1 MRHHHPHSAR
11 PVRKLLSCALA
22 SCLLLGAAPAFAQST
37 AATIR
42 GQVTVD
48 SAPAAQAQ
56 VTATNLATGL
66 TRSVQVNNGG
76 YSVGGLPP
84 GSYRIDVTA
93 NGQTSSQNVT
103 VQVGQTATLNLGVGG
118 EQATAEGGN
127 ATTLDAVQ
135 VKAPPVL
142 VETRTSENATY
153 ISNVQIQN
161 LPRATR
167 NFLELADTVPN
178 VQFVRE
184 ANGTTKVRSGATSAE
199 GTNVYIDGVSQKNYV
214 LTGGVSGQDSSR
226 GNPFPQSAIG
236 EYKVITSNYKAEFD
250 QVSGAAIVA
259 SSKSGTNDF
268 HGSFFWD
275 TSNDGW
281 REESPLEKKAG
292 VRDDF
297 EETQYGA
304 TFSGPILKDKAHFF
318 IAYEAKEY
326 TTPNVVIPGSIYSDR
341 IDQLPTQLQPLV
353 ATYSTPFKEDLYF
366 GKIDWTIGDNNLFE
380 LTGKYRKEDEL
391 NDVGRTSTYEHGSI
405 NGQEEKRANLRWQ
418 YSGANFLNEANLS
431 YESAFWNQA
440 PLNNGSGYVLSY
452 APVRGIEDEVLS
464 AGAGGSFQRKGQKG
478 WTFQDDLTLNS
489 LEWHGAHTVKMGVK
503 FKSIDLD
510 STQFNPANPQYY
522 YNILTDVETPYRVRF
537 GAPLTEGGGSV
548 VSKNK
553 QYGIYLQD
561 DWEVNEH
568 WTLNLGVRYDYE
580 ETPAFLDF
588 VTPSDVVGALQNWPN
603 LQNANYNIN
612 NFISTGNNR
621 KAFKNAWQPRLG
633 ASYDLFGD
641 QAHVIYGGAGRA
653 YDRNI
658 FDYLAL
664 EQLNNSFKSYSY
676 YFTSA
681 NNPACLGDPCTA
693 WNPSFATQEG
703 LDALAATSAGGGKS
717 YSYDFTS
724 ANNPACLG
732 DPCTAWNPSFATQEG
747 LDALAATSAGG
758 GGREIY
764 LIDNNIKTPYSDQFS
779 IGMRNMVPLWGQD
792 WFTDVT
798 LSRIESHDG
807 FAFVRGNRL
816 PDGSFFQPG
825 TTSGAPTDGPD
836 GYSAIVLGTN
846 GVETRNNQLALQ
858 IEKPFDEESGWGLT
872 VAYTY
877 SDAKENRQ
885 FGEHYALDRERVED
899 YGWREAGGIAKNRL
913 VVTGIYELPYEVKLS
928 GKLSLA
934 SQTARYGQ
942 NCLAGND
949 QCDIIQFKPDGT
961 LGYKEFS
968 IAANKEWDT
977 GAGVKFNVRAD
988 ILNVFNWVNYAN
1000 FNGDTGT
1007 LSDLNTAYGTPTG
1020 VLASPMRTFRLAF
1033 GLNW

>member
-11 PVRKLLSCALA
+11 PARKLLSCALA

-48 SAPAAQAQ
+48 AAPAAQAQ

-66 TRSVQVNNGG
+66 TRAVQVSNGG

-118 EQATAEGGN
+118 EPATAAGGN

-178 VQFVRE
+178 VQFTRD
-184 ANGTTKVRSGATSAE
+184 ANGTTKVRTGATSAE

-275 TSNDGW
+275 TSNDSW

-341 IDQLPTQLQPLV
+341 VDQLPAQLQPLV
-353 ATYSTPFKEDLYF
+353 VTSSTPFKEDLYF
-366 GKIDWTIGDNNLFE
+366 GKIDWTIGENNLFE

-418 YSGANFLNEANLS
+418 YSGANSLNEANLS

-440 PLNNGSGYVLSY
+440 PINNGNGYILSY
-452 APVRGIEDEVLS
+452 APVRGNETDILA
-464 AGAGGSFQRKGQKG
+464 AGAGSSFQRKGQKG

-537 GAPLTEGGGSV
+537 GAPLVEGGGSV

-580 ETPAFLDF
+580 QTPAFLDF
-588 VTPSDVVGALQNWPN
+588 VTPSDVASALQNWPN
-603 LQNANYNIN
+603 LRNANYNIN
-612 NFISTGNNR
+612 DFISTGNNR

-693 WNPSFATQEG
+693 WNPAYNSQDG
-703 LDALAATSAGGGKS
+703 LNTLT
-717 YSYDFTS
+717 
-724 ANNPACLG
+724 ANS
-732 DPCTAWNPSFATQEG
+732 T
-747 LDALAATSAGG
+747 GG
-758 GGREIY
+758 GGREVY
-764 LIDNNIKTPYSDQFS
+764 LIDNHLKTPYSDQFS

-825 TTSGAPTDGPD
+825 TTSGVPTDGPN

-858 IEKPFDEESGWGLT
+858 VEKPFDEESGWGLT

-885 FGEHYALDRERVED
+885 FGEHYALDRERIQD
-899 YGWREAGGIAKNRL
+899 YGWREAGGIPKNRL
-913 VVTGIYELPYEVKLS
+913 VVTGIYELPYEIKLS

-949 QCDIIQFKPDGT
+949 QCEIIQFKPDGT

-977 GAGVKFNVRAD
+977 GGGVKFNVRAD
-988 ILNVFNWVNYAN
+988 ILNVFNWVNYAT

-1007 LSDLNTAYGTPTG
+1007 LQDLNTAYGTPTG

>member
-11 PVRKLLSCALA
+11 PARKLLSCALA

-48 SAPAAQAQ
+48 AAPAAQAQ

-66 TRSVQVNNGG
+66 TRTVQVSNGG

-118 EQATAEGGN
+118 EPATAAGGN

-178 VQFVRE
+178 VQFTRD

-275 TSNDGW
+275 TSNDSW

-341 IDQLPTQLQPLV
+341 VDQLPAQLQPLV
-353 ATYSTPFKEDLYF
+353 VTSSTPFKEDLYF
-366 GKIDWTIGDNNLFE
+366 GKIDWTIGENNLFE

-440 PLNNGSGYVLSY
+440 PINNGNGYILSY
-452 APVRGIEDEVLS
+452 APVRGNETDILA
-464 AGAGGSFQRKGQKG
+464 AGAGSSFQRKGQKG
-478 WTFQDDLTLNS
+478 WTFQNDLTLNS

-522 YNILTDVETPYRVRF
+522 YNILTDVQTPYRVRF
-537 GAPLTEGGGSV
+537 GAPLVEGGGSV

-580 ETPAFLDF
+580 QTPAFLDF
-588 VTPSDVVGALQNWPN
+588 VTPSDVASALQNWPN
-603 LQNANYNIN
+603 LRNANYNIN
-612 NFISTGNNR
+612 DFISTGNNR

-693 WNPSFATQEG
+693 WNPAYNSQDG
-703 LDALAATSAGGGKS
+703 LNTLT
-717 YSYDFTS
+717 
-724 ANNPACLG
+724 ANS
-732 DPCTAWNPSFATQEG
+732 T
-747 LDALAATSAGG
+747 GG
-758 GGREIY
+758 GGREVY
-764 LIDNNIKTPYSDQFS
+764 LIDNNLKTPYSDQFS

-825 TTSGAPTDGPD
+825 TTSGVPTDGPN

-858 IEKPFDEESGWGLT
+858 VEKPFDEESGWGLT

-885 FGEHYALDRERVED
+885 FGEHYALDRERIQD
-899 YGWREAGGIAKNRL
+899 YGWREAGGIPKNRL
-913 VVTGIYELPYEVKLS
+913 VVTGIYELPYEIKLS

-949 QCDIIQFKPDGT
+949 QCEIIQFKPDGT

-977 GAGVKFNVRAD
+977 GGGVKFNVRAD
-988 ILNVFNWVNYAN
+988 ILNVFNWVNYAT

-1007 LSDLNTAYGTPTG
+1007 LQDLNTAYGTPTG

>member
-11 PVRKLLSCALA
+11 PARKLLSCALA

-48 SAPAAQAQ
+48 AAPAAQAQ

-66 TRSVQVNNGG
+66 TRTVQVSNGG

-118 EQATAEGGN
+118 EPATAAGGN

-178 VQFVRE
+178 VQFTRE
-184 ANGTTKVRSGATSAE
+184 ANGTTKVRTGATSAE

-275 TSNDGW
+275 TSNDSW

-341 IDQLPTQLQPLV
+341 VDQLPAQLQPLV
-353 ATYSTPFKEDLYF
+353 VTSSTPFKEDLYF
-366 GKIDWTIGDNNLFE
+366 GKIDWTIGENNLFE

-440 PLNNGSGYVLSY
+440 PINNGNGYILSY
-452 APVRGIEDEVLS
+452 APVRGNETDILA
-464 AGAGGSFQRKGQKG
+464 AGAGSSFQRKGQKG

-537 GAPLTEGGGSV
+537 GAPLVEGGGSV

-561 DWEVNEH
+561 DWEVNKH

-588 VTPSDVVGALQNWPN
+588 VTPSDVASALQNWPN
-603 LQNANYNIN
+603 LRNANYNIN
-612 NFISTGNNR
+612 DFISTGNNR

-681 NNPACLGDPCTA
+681 NNPTCLGDPCTA
-693 WNPSFATQEG
+693 WNPAYNSQDG
-703 LDALAATSAGGGKS
+703 LNTLT
-717 YSYDFTS
+717 
-724 ANNPACLG
+724 ANS
-732 DPCTAWNPSFATQEG
+732 T
-747 LDALAATSAGG
+747 GG
-758 GGREIY
+758 GGREVY
-764 LIDNNIKTPYSDQFS
+764 LIDNNLKTPYSDQFS

-825 TTSGAPTDGPD
+825 TTSGVPTDGPN

-858 IEKPFDEESGWGLT
+858 VEKPFDEESGWGLT

-885 FGEHYALDRERVED
+885 FGEHYALDRERIQD
-899 YGWREAGGIAKNRL
+899 YGWREAGGIPKNRL
-913 VVTGIYELPYEVKLS
+913 VVTGIYELPYEIKLS

-949 QCDIIQFKPDGT
+949 QCEIIQFKPDGT

-977 GAGVKFNVRAD
+977 GGGVKFNVRAD
-988 ILNVFNWVNYAN
+988 ILNVFNWVNYAT

-1007 LSDLNTAYGTPTG
+1007 LQDLNTAYGTPTG

>member
-1 MRHHHPHSAR
+1 MRHDHPHFASPA
-11 PVRKLLSCALA
+11 RKLLSCALA
-22 SCLLLGAAPAFAQST
+22 SCLVLSAAPVFAQST

-48 SAPAAQAQ
+48 SAPAAQAR

-66 TRSVQVNNGG
+66 TRTVQVSNGG

-84 GSYRIDVTA
+84 GAYRIDVTA
-93 NGQTSSQNVT
+93 DGQTSSQNVT

-118 EQATAEGGN
+118 TPATADGGK

-167 NFLELADTVPN
+167 NFLEVADTVPN
-178 VQFVRE
+178 VQFTRE
-184 ANGTTKVRSGATSAE
+184 ANGTTKVRSGVTSAE

-281 REESPLEKKAG
+281 REESPLEKTAG

-297 EETQYGA
+297 KETQYGA
-304 TFSGPILKDKAHFF
+304 TFSGPILKDQAHFF

-341 IDQLPTQLQPLV
+341 VDQLPAQLQPLV
-353 ATYSTPFKEDLYF
+353 VTSSTPFKEDLYF
-366 GKIDWTIGDNNLFE
+366 GKIDWTIGENSLFE

-391 NDVGRTSTYEHGSI
+391 NDVGGTSTYEHGSI

-452 APVRGIEDEVLS
+452 APVPGIDDEVLS
-464 AGAGGSFQRKGQKG
+464 AGAGSSFQRKGQKG
-478 WTFQDDLTLNS
+478 STLQDDLTLNS
-489 LEWHGAHTVKMGVK
+489 LDWHGAHTIKMGVK

-510 STQFNPANPQYY
+510 STQFNPANPQYH
-522 YNILTDVETPYRVRF
+522 YNILTDFDTPFRVRF
-537 GAPLTEGGGSV
+537 GAPLVEGGGSV
-548 VSKNK
+548 MSKNK

-568 WTLNLGVRYDYE
+568 WTLNLGARYDYE

-588 VTPSDVVGALQNWPN
+588 VTPSDIAGALQNWTN
-603 LQNANYNIN
+603 LRNANYDIN

-664 EQLNNSFKSYSY
+664 EQLNSSFNSYSY

-681 NNPACLGDPCTA
+681 NNPNCLGDPCTA
-693 WNPSFATQEG
+693 WNPAYNTQEG
-703 LDALAATSAGGGKS
+703 LDALAATSS
-717 YSYDFTS
+717 
-724 ANNPACLG
+724 
-732 DPCTAWNPSFATQEG
+732 
-747 LDALAATSAGG
+747 GG

-764 LIDNNIKTPYSDQFS
+764 LIDNNNKTPYSDQFS

-816 PDGSFFQPG
+816 PDGSFFEPG
-825 TTSGAPTDGPD
+825 TTSGSPTDGPD
-836 GYSAIVLGTN
+836 GYSAIVLGIN

-858 IEKPFDEESGWGLT
+858 VEKPYDEESGWGLT

-885 FGEHYALDRERVED
+885 FGEHYALDRERIED
-899 YGWREAGGIAKNRL
+899 YGWREAGGIPKNRL
-913 VVTGIYELPYEVKLS
+913 VVTGIYELPYAIKLS

-942 NCLAGND
+942 NCLAGD
-949 QCDIIQFKPDGT
+949 RQCEIIQFKPDGT

-968 IAANKEWDT
+968 IAASKEWDT
-977 GAGVKFNVRAD
+977 GGGVKFNVRAD
-988 ILNVFNWVNYAN
+988 ILNVFNWVNYAE
-1000 FNGDTGT
+1000 FNGETGT
-1007 LSDLNTAYGTPTG
+1007 LGNLNTAYGTPTG

>member
-1 MRHHHPHSAR
+1 MRHHHSHTAR
-11 PVRKLLSCALA
+11 PARKLLSCALA

-48 SAPAAQAQ
+48 AAPAAQAQ

-66 TRSVQVNNGG
+66 TRTVQASNGG

-118 EQATAEGGN
+118 EPATAAGGN

-178 VQFVRE
+178 VQFTRD

-304 TFSGPILKDKAHFF
+304 TFSGPILQDKAHFF

-341 IDQLPTQLQPLV
+341 IDQLPAQLQPLV

-366 GKIDWTIGDNNLFE
+366 GKIDWTIGENNLFE

-391 NDVGRTSTYEHGSI
+391 NDVGRTSTYEHGSV

-440 PLNNGSGYVLSY
+440 PLNDGTGYVLSY
-452 APVRGIEDEVLS
+452 VPVRGIEDEVLS
-464 AGAGGSFQRKGQKG
+464 AGAGSSFQRKGQKG

-522 YNILTDVETPYRVRF
+522 YNILTDVQTPYRVRF
-537 GAPLTEGGGSV
+537 GAPLVEGGGSV

-588 VTPSDVVGALQNWPN
+588 VTPTEVAGALQNWPN

-621 KAFKNAWQPRLG
+621 KAFKDAWQPRLG

-681 NNPACLGDPCTA
+681 NNGACLGDPCTA
-693 WNPSFATQEG
+693 WNPAYSTQ
-703 LDALAATSAGGGKS
+703 
-717 YSYDFTS
+717 
-724 ANNPACLG
+724 
-732 DPCTAWNPSFATQEG
+732 QG

-764 LIDNNIKTPYSDQFS
+764 LIDNSIKTPYSDQFS

-807 FAFVRGNRL
+807 FAFLRGNRL

-825 TTSGAPTDGPD
+825 TTSGVPTDGPD

-858 IEKPFDEESGWGLT
+858 IEKPFDEDSGWGLT

-885 FGEHYALDRERVED
+885 FGEHYALDRERIQD
-899 YGWREAGGIAKNRL
+899 YGWREAGGIPKNRL
-913 VVTGIYELPYEVKLS
+913 VVTGIYELPYEIKLS

-968 IAANKEWDT
+968 IAANKQWDT

-1007 LSDLNTAYGTPTG
+1007 LADLNTAYGTPTG

-1033 GLNW
+1033 GLDW

>member
-11 PVRKLLSCALA
+11 PARKLLSCALA

-48 SAPAAQAQ
+48 AAPAAQAQ

-66 TRSVQVNNGG
+66 TRTVQVSNGG

-84 GSYRIDVTA
+84 GSYRIDVAA

-118 EQATAEGGN
+118 EPATAAGGN

-178 VQFVRE
+178 VQFTRE
-184 ANGTTKVRSGATSAE
+184 ANGTTKVRTGATSAE

-275 TSNDGW
+275 TSNDSW

-341 IDQLPTQLQPLV
+341 VDQLPAQLQPLV
-353 ATYSTPFKEDLYF
+353 VTSSTPFKEDLYF
-366 GKIDWTIGDNNLFE
+366 GKIDWTIGENNLFE

-440 PLNNGSGYVLSY
+440 PINNGNGYILSY
-452 APVRGIEDEVLS
+452 APVRGNETDILA
-464 AGAGGSFQRKGQKG
+464 AGAGSSFQRKGQKG

-503 FKSIDLD
+503 LKSIDLD

-522 YNILTDVETPYRVRF
+522 YNILTDVQTPYRVRF
-537 GAPLTEGGGSV
+537 GAPLVEGGGSV

-588 VTPSDVVGALQNWPN
+588 VTPSDVASALQNWPN
-603 LQNANYNIN
+603 LRNANYNIN
-612 NFISTGNNR
+612 DFISTGNNR
-621 KAFKNAWQPRLG
+621 KAFNNAWQPRLG

-681 NNPACLGDPCTA
+681 NNPTCLGDPCTA
-693 WNPSFATQEG
+693 WNPAYNSQDG
-703 LDALAATSAGGGKS
+703 LNTLT
-717 YSYDFTS
+717 
-724 ANNPACLG
+724 ANS
-732 DPCTAWNPSFATQEG
+732 T
-747 LDALAATSAGG
+747 GG
-758 GGREIY
+758 GGREVY
-764 LIDNNIKTPYSDQFS
+764 LIDNNLKTPYSDQFS

-825 TTSGAPTDGPD
+825 TTSGVPTDGPN
-836 GYSAIVLGTN
+836 GYSAIVLGSN

-858 IEKPFDEESGWGLT
+858 VEKPFDEESGWGLT

-885 FGEHYALDRERVED
+885 FGEHYALDRERIQD
-899 YGWREAGGIAKNRL
+899 YGWREAGGIPKNRL
-913 VVTGIYELPYEVKLS
+913 VVTGIYELPYEIKLS

-949 QCDIIQFKPDGT
+949 QCQIIQFKPDGT

-977 GAGVKFNVRAD
+977 GGGVKFNVRAD
-988 ILNVFNWVNYAN
+988 ILNVFNWVNYAT

-1007 LSDLNTAYGTPTG
+1007 LQDLNTAYGTPTG

>member
-11 PVRKLLSCALA
+11 PARKLLSCALA

-48 SAPAAQAQ
+48 AAPAAQAQ

-66 TRSVQVNNGG
+66 TRTVQVSNGG

-118 EQATAEGGN
+118 EPATAAGGN

-178 VQFVRE
+178 VQFTRD
-184 ANGTTKVRSGATSAE
+184 ANGTTKVRTGATSAE

-275 TSNDGW
+275 TSNDSW

-341 IDQLPTQLQPLV
+341 VDQLPAQLQPLV
-353 ATYSTPFKEDLYF
+353 VTSSTPFKEDLYF
-366 GKIDWTIGDNNLFE
+366 GKIDWTIGENNLFE

-440 PLNNGSGYVLSY
+440 PINNGNGYILSY
-452 APVRGIEDEVLS
+452 APVRGNETDILA
-464 AGAGGSFQRKGQKG
+464 AGAGSSFQRKGQKG

-522 YNILTDVETPYRVRF
+522 YNILTDVQTPYRVRF
-537 GAPLTEGGGSV
+537 GAPLVEGGGSV

-580 ETPAFLDF
+580 QTPAFLDF
-588 VTPSDVVGALQNWPN
+588 VTPSDVASALQNWPN
-603 LQNANYNIN
+603 LRNANYNIN
-612 NFISTGNNR
+612 DFISTGNNR

-676 YFTSA
+676 YF
-681 NNPACLGDPCTA
+681 NNPGSTTDPGCLGDPCTA
-693 WNPSFATQEG
+693 WNPAYSNQEG
-703 LDALAATSAGGGKS
+703 LNTLT
-717 YSYDFTS
+717 
-724 ANNPACLG
+724 ANS
-732 DPCTAWNPSFATQEG
+732 T
-747 LDALAATSAGG
+747 GG
-758 GGREIY
+758 GGREVY
-764 LIDNNIKTPYSDQFS
+764 LIDNHLKTPYSDQFS

-825 TTSGAPTDGPD
+825 TTSGVPTDGPN

-858 IEKPFDEESGWGLT
+858 VEKPFDEESGWGLT

-885 FGEHYALDRERVED
+885 FGEHYALDRERIQD
-899 YGWREAGGIAKNRL
+899 YGWREAGGIPKNRL
-913 VVTGIYELPYEVKLS
+913 VVTGIYELPYEIKLS

-949 QCDIIQFKPDGT
+949 QCEIIQFKPDGT

-977 GAGVKFNVRAD
+977 GGGVKFNVRAD
-988 ILNVFNWVNYAN
+988 ILNVFNWVNYAT

-1007 LSDLNTAYGTPTG
+1007 LQDLNTAYGTPTG

>member
-11 PVRKLLSCALA
+11 PARKLLSCALA

-48 SAPAAQAQ
+48 AAPAAQAQ

-66 TRSVQVNNGG
+66 TRTVQVSNGG

-118 EQATAEGGN
+118 EPATAAGGN

-178 VQFVRE
+178 VQFTRD
-184 ANGTTKVRSGATSAE
+184 ANGTTKVRTGATSAE

-275 TSNDGW
+275 TSNDSW

-341 IDQLPTQLQPLV
+341 VDQLPAQLQPLV
-353 ATYSTPFKEDLYF
+353 VTSSTPFKEDLYF
-366 GKIDWTIGDNNLFE
+366 GKIDWTIGENNLFE

-440 PLNNGSGYVLSY
+440 PINNGNGYILSY
-452 APVRGIEDEVLS
+452 APVRGNETDILA
-464 AGAGGSFQRKGQKG
+464 AGAGSSFQRKGQKG

-537 GAPLTEGGGSV
+537 GAPLVEGGGSV

-580 ETPAFLDF
+580 QTPAFLDF
-588 VTPSDVVGALQNWPN
+588 VTPSDVASALQNWPN
-603 LQNANYNIN
+603 LRNANYNIN
-612 NFISTGNNR
+612 DFISTGNNR

-693 WNPSFATQEG
+693 WNPAYNSQDG
-703 LDALAATSAGGGKS
+703 LNTLT
-717 YSYDFTS
+717 
-724 ANNPACLG
+724 ANS
-732 DPCTAWNPSFATQEG
+732 T
-747 LDALAATSAGG
+747 GG
-758 GGREIY
+758 GGREVY
-764 LIDNNIKTPYSDQFS
+764 LIDNNLKTPYSDQFS

-825 TTSGAPTDGPD
+825 TTSGVPTDGPN

-858 IEKPFDEESGWGLT
+858 VEKPFDEESGWGLT

-885 FGEHYALDRERVED
+885 FGEHYALDRERIQD
-899 YGWREAGGIAKNRL
+899 YGWREAGGIPKNRL
-913 VVTGIYELPYEVKLS
+913 VVTGIYELPYEIKLS

-949 QCDIIQFKPDGT
+949 QCEIIQFKPDGT

-977 GAGVKFNVRAD
+977 GGGVKFNMRAD
-988 ILNVFNWVNYAN
+988 ILNVFNWVNYAT

-1007 LSDLNTAYGTPTG
+1007 LQDLNTAYGTPTG
-1020 VLASPMRTFRLAF
+1020 VLASPMRTFRMAF

>member
-11 PVRKLLSCALA
+11 PARKLLSCALA

-48 SAPAAQAQ
+48 AAPAAQAQ

-66 TRSVQVNNGG
+66 TRTVQVSNGG

-118 EQATAEGGN
+118 EPATAAGGN

-178 VQFVRE
+178 VQFTRE
-184 ANGTTKVRSGATSAE
+184 ANGTTKVRTGATSAE

-275 TSNDGW
+275 TSNDSW

-341 IDQLPTQLQPLV
+341 VDQLPAQLQPLV
-353 ATYSTPFKEDLYF
+353 VTSSTPFKEDLYF
-366 GKIDWTIGDNNLFE
+366 GKIDWTIGENNLFE

-440 PLNNGSGYVLSY
+440 PINNGNGYILSY
-452 APVRGIEDEVLS
+452 APVRGNETDILA
-464 AGAGGSFQRKGQKG
+464 AGAGSSFQRKGQKG

-537 GAPLTEGGGSV
+537 GAPLVEGGGSV

-588 VTPSDVVGALQNWPN
+588 VTPSDVASALQNWPN
-603 LQNANYNIN
+603 LRNANYNIN
-612 NFISTGNNR
+612 DFISTGNNR

-681 NNPACLGDPCTA
+681 NNPTCLGDPCTA
-693 WNPSFATQEG
+693 WNPAYNSQDG
-703 LDALAATSAGGGKS
+703 LNTLT
-717 YSYDFTS
+717 
-724 ANNPACLG
+724 ANS
-732 DPCTAWNPSFATQEG
+732 T
-747 LDALAATSAGG
+747 GG
-758 GGREIY
+758 GGREVY
-764 LIDNNIKTPYSDQFS
+764 LIDNNLKTPYSDQFS

-825 TTSGAPTDGPD
+825 TTSGVPTDGPN

-858 IEKPFDEESGWGLT
+858 VEKPFDEESGWGLT

-885 FGEHYALDRERVED
+885 FGEHYALDRERIQD
-899 YGWREAGGIAKNRL
+899 YGWREAGGIPKNRL
-913 VVTGIYELPYEVKLS
+913 VVTGIYELPYEIKLS

-949 QCDIIQFKPDGT
+949 QCEIIQFKPDGT

-977 GAGVKFNVRAD
+977 GGGVKFNVRAD
-988 ILNVFNWVNYAN
+988 ILNVFNWVNYAT

-1007 LSDLNTAYGTPTG
+1007 LQDLNTAYGTPTG

>member
-11 PVRKLLSCALA
+11 PARKLLSCALA

-48 SAPAAQAQ
+48 AAPAAQAQ

-66 TRSVQVNNGG
+66 TRTVQVSNGG

-118 EQATAEGGN
+118 EPATAAGGN

-178 VQFVRE
+178 VQFTRE
-184 ANGTTKVRSGATSAE
+184 ANGTTKVRTGATSAE

-341 IDQLPTQLQPLV
+341 VDQLPAQLQPLV
-353 ATYSTPFKEDLYF
+353 VTSSTPFKEDLYF
-366 GKIDWTIGDNNLFE
+366 GKIDWTIGENNLFE

-440 PLNNGSGYVLSY
+440 PINNGNGYILSY
-452 APVRGIEDEVLS
+452 APVRGNETDILA
-464 AGAGGSFQRKGQKG
+464 AGAGSSFQRKGQKG

-522 YNILTDVETPYRVRF
+522 YNILTDVQTPYRVRF
-537 GAPLTEGGGSV
+537 GAPLVEGGGSV

-580 ETPAFLDF
+580 QTPAFLDF
-588 VTPSDVVGALQNWPN
+588 VTPSDVASALQNWPN
-603 LQNANYNIN
+603 LRNANYNIN
-612 NFISTGNNR
+612 DFISTGNNR

-693 WNPSFATQEG
+693 WNPAYNSQDG
-703 LDALAATSAGGGKS
+703 LNTLT
-717 YSYDFTS
+717 
-724 ANNPACLG
+724 ANS
-732 DPCTAWNPSFATQEG
+732 T
-747 LDALAATSAGG
+747 GG
-758 GGREIY
+758 GGREVY
-764 LIDNNIKTPYSDQFS
+764 LIDNNLKTPYSDQFS

-825 TTSGAPTDGPD
+825 TTSGVPTDGPN

-858 IEKPFDEESGWGLT
+858 MEKPFDEESGWGLT

-885 FGEHYALDRERVED
+885 FGEHYALDRERIQD
-899 YGWREAGGIAKNRL
+899 YGWREAGGIPKNRL
-913 VVTGIYELPYEVKLS
+913 VVTGIYELPYEIKLS

-949 QCDIIQFKPDGT
+949 QCEIIQFKPDGT

-977 GAGVKFNVRAD
+977 GGGVKFNVRAD
-988 ILNVFNWVNYAN
+988 ILNVFNWVNYAT

-1007 LSDLNTAYGTPTG
+1007 LQDLNTAYGTPTG

>member
-11 PVRKLLSCALA
+11 PARKPLSCALA

-48 SAPAAQAQ
+48 AAPAAQAQ

-66 TRSVQVNNGG
+66 TRTVQVSNGG

-118 EQATAEGGN
+118 EPATAAGGN

-178 VQFVRE
+178 VQFTRE
-184 ANGTTKVRSGATSAE
+184 ANGTTKVRTGATSAE

-341 IDQLPTQLQPLV
+341 VDQLPAQLQPLV
-353 ATYSTPFKEDLYF
+353 VTSSTPFKEDLYF
-366 GKIDWTIGDNNLFE
+366 GKIDWTIGENNLFE

-440 PLNNGSGYVLSY
+440 PINNGNGYILSY
-452 APVRGIEDEVLS
+452 APVRGNETDILA
-464 AGAGGSFQRKGQKG
+464 AGAGSSFQRKGQKG

-522 YNILTDVETPYRVRF
+522 YNILTDVQTPYRVRF
-537 GAPLTEGGGSV
+537 GAPLVEGGGSV

-580 ETPAFLDF
+580 QTPAFLDF
-588 VTPSDVVGALQNWPN
+588 VTPSDVASALQNWPN
-603 LQNANYNIN
+603 LRNANYNIN
-612 NFISTGNNR
+612 DFISTGNNR

-693 WNPSFATQEG
+693 WNPAYNSQDG
-703 LDALAATSAGGGKS
+703 LNTLT
-717 YSYDFTS
+717 
-724 ANNPACLG
+724 ANS
-732 DPCTAWNPSFATQEG
+732 T
-747 LDALAATSAGG
+747 GG
-758 GGREIY
+758 GGREVY
-764 LIDNNIKTPYSDQFS
+764 LIDNNLKTPYSDQFS

-825 TTSGAPTDGPD
+825 TTSGVPTDGPN

-858 IEKPFDEESGWGLT
+858 VEKPFDEESGWGLT

-885 FGEHYALDRERVED
+885 FGEHYALDRERIQD
-899 YGWREAGGIAKNRL
+899 YGWREAGGIPKNRL
-913 VVTGIYELPYEVKLS
+913 VVTGIYELPYEIKLS

-949 QCDIIQFKPDGT
+949 QCEIIQFKPDGT

-977 GAGVKFNVRAD
+977 GGGVKFNVRAD
-988 ILNVFNWVNYAN
+988 ILNVFNWVNYAT

-1007 LSDLNTAYGTPTG
+1007 LQDLNTAYGTPTG

>member
-11 PVRKLLSCALA
+11 PARKLLSCALA

-48 SAPAAQAQ
+48 AAPAAQAQ

-66 TRSVQVNNGG
+66 TRTVQVSKGG

-118 EQATAEGGN
+118 EPATAAGGN

-178 VQFVRE
+178 VQFTRE
-184 ANGTTKVRSGATSAE
+184 ANGTTKVRTGATSAE

-341 IDQLPTQLQPLV
+341 VDQLPAQLQPLV
-353 ATYSTPFKEDLYF
+353 VTSSTPFKEDLYF
-366 GKIDWTIGDNNLFE
+366 GKIDWTIGENNLFE

-440 PLNNGSGYVLSY
+440 PINNGNGYILSY
-452 APVRGIEDEVLS
+452 APVRGNETDILA
-464 AGAGGSFQRKGQKG
+464 AGAGSSFQRKGQKG

-522 YNILTDVETPYRVRF
+522 YNILTDVQTPYRVRF
-537 GAPLTEGGGSV
+537 GAPLVEGGGSV

-580 ETPAFLDF
+580 QTPAFLDF
-588 VTPSDVVGALQNWPN
+588 VTPSDVASALQNWPN
-603 LQNANYNIN
+603 LRNANYNIN
-612 NFISTGNNR
+612 DFISTGNNR

-693 WNPSFATQEG
+693 WNPAYNSQDG
-703 LDALAATSAGGGKS
+703 LNTLT
-717 YSYDFTS
+717 
-724 ANNPACLG
+724 ANS
-732 DPCTAWNPSFATQEG
+732 T
-747 LDALAATSAGG
+747 GG
-758 GGREIY
+758 GGREVY
-764 LIDNNIKTPYSDQFS
+764 LIDNNLKTPYSDQFS

-825 TTSGAPTDGPD
+825 TTSGVPTDGPN

-858 IEKPFDEESGWGLT
+858 VEKPFDEESGWGLT

-885 FGEHYALDRERVED
+885 FGEHYALDRERIQD
-899 YGWREAGGIAKNRL
+899 YGWREAGGIPKNRL
-913 VVTGIYELPYEVKLS
+913 VVTGIYELPYEIKLS

-949 QCDIIQFKPDGT
+949 QCEIIQFKPDGT

-977 GAGVKFNVRAD
+977 GGGVKFNVRAD
-988 ILNVFNWVNYAN
+988 ILNVFNWVNYAT

-1007 LSDLNTAYGTPTG
+1007 LQDLNTAYGTPTG

>member
-11 PVRKLLSCALA
+11 PARKLLSCALA

-341 IDQLPTQLQPLV
+341 IDQLPAQLQPLV

-537 GAPLTEGGGSV
+537 GAPLTVGGGSV

-676 YFTSA
+676 Y
-681 NNPACLGDPCTA
+681 
-693 WNPSFATQEG
+693 
-703 LDALAATSAGGGKS
+703 
-717 YSYDFTS
+717 FTS

>member
-1 MRHHHPHSAR
+1 MRHHHSHTAR
-11 PVRKLLSCALA
+11 PARKLLSCALA

-48 SAPAAQAQ
+48 AAPAAQAQ

-66 TRSVQVNNGG
+66 TRTVQVGNGG

-118 EQATAEGGN
+118 EPATAAGGN

-178 VQFVRE
+178 VQFTRD

-304 TFSGPILKDKAHFF
+304 TFSGPILQDKAHFF

-341 IDQLPTQLQPLV
+341 IDQLPAQLQPLV

-366 GKIDWTIGDNNLFE
+366 GKIDWTIGENNLFE

-391 NDVGRTSTYEHGSI
+391 NDVGRTSTYEHGSV

-440 PLNNGSGYVLSY
+440 PLNDGTGYVLSY
-452 APVRGIEDEVLS
+452 VPVRGIEDEVLS
-464 AGAGGSFQRKGQKG
+464 AGAGSSFQRKGQKG

-489 LEWHGAHTVKMGVK
+489 LEWHGAHTIKMGVK

-522 YNILTDVETPYRVRF
+522 YNILTDVQTPYRVRF
-537 GAPLTEGGGSV
+537 GAPLVEGGGSV

-561 DWEVNEH
+561 DWEVNER

-588 VTPSDVVGALQNWPN
+588 VTPTDVAGALQNWPN

-621 KAFKNAWQPRLG
+621 KAFKDAWQPRLG

-681 NNPACLGDPCTA
+681 NNGACLGDPCTA
-693 WNPSFATQEG
+693 WNPAYSTQ
-703 LDALAATSAGGGKS
+703 
-717 YSYDFTS
+717 
-724 ANNPACLG
+724 
-732 DPCTAWNPSFATQEG
+732 QG

-807 FAFVRGNRL
+807 FAFLRGNRL

-825 TTSGAPTDGPD
+825 TTSGVPTDGPD

-858 IEKPFDEESGWGLT
+858 IEKPFDEDSGWGLT

-885 FGEHYALDRERVED
+885 FGEHYALDRERIQD
-899 YGWREAGGIAKNRL
+899 YGWREAGGIPKNRL
-913 VVTGIYELPYEVKLS
+913 VVTGIYELPYEIKLS

-968 IAANKEWDT
+968 IAANKQWDT

-1007 LSDLNTAYGTPTG
+1007 LADLNTAYGTPTG

-1033 GLNW
+1033 GLDW

>member
-1 MRHHHPHSAR
+1 MRHHHSHTAR
-11 PVRKLLSCALA
+11 PARKLLSCALA

-48 SAPAAQAQ
+48 AAPAAQAQ

-66 TRSVQVNNGG
+66 TRSVQASNGG

-118 EQATAEGGN
+118 EPATAAGGN

-178 VQFVRE
+178 VQFTRD

-304 TFSGPILKDKAHFF
+304 TFSGPILQDKAHFF

-341 IDQLPTQLQPLV
+341 IDQLPAQLQPLV

-366 GKIDWTIGDNNLFE
+366 GKIDWTIGENNLFE

-391 NDVGRTSTYEHGSI
+391 NDVGRTSTYEHGSV

-440 PLNNGSGYVLSY
+440 PLNDGTGYVLSY
-452 APVRGIEDEVLS
+452 VPVRGIEDEVLS
-464 AGAGGSFQRKGQKG
+464 AGAGSSFQRKGQKG

-522 YNILTDVETPYRVRF
+522 YNILTDVQTPYRVRF
-537 GAPLTEGGGSV
+537 GAPLVEGGGSV

-588 VTPSDVVGALQNWPN
+588 VTPTEVAGALQNWPN

-621 KAFKNAWQPRLG
+621 KAFKDAWQPRLG

-681 NNPACLGDPCTA
+681 NNGACLGDPCTA
-693 WNPSFATQEG
+693 WNPAYSTQ
-703 LDALAATSAGGGKS
+703 
-717 YSYDFTS
+717 
-724 ANNPACLG
+724 
-732 DPCTAWNPSFATQEG
+732 QG

-807 FAFVRGNRL
+807 FAFLRGNRL

-825 TTSGAPTDGPD
+825 TTSGVPTDGPD

-858 IEKPFDEESGWGLT
+858 IEKPFDEDSGWGLT

-885 FGEHYALDRERVED
+885 FGEHYALDRERIQD
-899 YGWREAGGIAKNRL
+899 YGWREAGGIPKNRL
-913 VVTGIYELPYEVKLS
+913 VVTGIYELPYEIKLS

-968 IAANKEWDT
+968 IAANKQWDT

-1007 LSDLNTAYGTPTG
+1007 LADLNTAYGTPTG

-1033 GLNW
+1033 GLDW

>member
-1 MRHHHPHSAR
+1 MRHHHSHTAR
-11 PVRKLLSCALA
+11 PARKLLSCALA

-48 SAPAAQAQ
+48 AAPAAQAQ

-66 TRSVQVNNGG
+66 TRTVQVSNGG

-118 EQATAEGGN
+118 EPATAAGGN

-178 VQFVRE
+178 VQFTRD

-304 TFSGPILKDKAHFF
+304 TFSGPILQDKAHFF

-341 IDQLPTQLQPLV
+341 IDQLPAQLQPLV

-366 GKIDWTIGDNNLFE
+366 GKIDWTIGENNLFE

-391 NDVGRTSTYEHGSI
+391 NDVGRTSTYEHGSV

-440 PLNNGSGYVLSY
+440 PLNDGTGYVLSY
-452 APVRGIEDEVLS
+452 VPVRGIEDEVLS
-464 AGAGGSFQRKGQKG
+464 AGAGSSFQRKGQKG

-522 YNILTDVETPYRVRF
+522 YNILTDVQTPYRVRF
-537 GAPLTEGGGSV
+537 GAPLVEGGGSV

-588 VTPSDVVGALQNWPN
+588 VTPTDVAGALQNWPN

-621 KAFKNAWQPRLG
+621 KAFKDAWQPRLG

-681 NNPACLGDPCTA
+681 NNGACLGDPCTA
-693 WNPSFATQEG
+693 WNPAYSTQ
-703 LDALAATSAGGGKS
+703 
-717 YSYDFTS
+717 
-724 ANNPACLG
+724 
-732 DPCTAWNPSFATQEG
+732 QG

-807 FAFVRGNRL
+807 FAFLRGNRL

-825 TTSGAPTDGPD
+825 TTSGVPTDGPD

-858 IEKPFDEESGWGLT
+858 IEKPFDEDSGWGLT

-885 FGEHYALDRERVED
+885 FGEHYALDRERIQD
-899 YGWREAGGIAKNRL
+899 YGWREAGGIPKNRL
-913 VVTGIYELPYEVKLS
+913 VVTGIYELPYEIKLS

-968 IAANKEWDT
+968 IAANKQWDT

-1007 LSDLNTAYGTPTG
+1007 LADLNTAYGTPTG

-1033 GLNW
+1033 GLDW

>member
-11 PVRKLLSCALA
+11 PARKLLSCALA

-48 SAPAAQAQ
+48 AAPAAQAQ

-66 TRSVQVNNGG
+66 TRTVQVSNGG

-84 GSYRIDVTA
+84 GSYRIDVAA

-118 EQATAEGGN
+118 EAATAAGGN

-178 VQFVRE
+178 VQFTRE
-184 ANGTTKVRSGATSAE
+184 ANGTTKVRTGATSAE

-275 TSNDGW
+275 TSNDSW

-341 IDQLPTQLQPLV
+341 VDQLPAQLQPLV
-353 ATYSTPFKEDLYF
+353 VTSSTPFKEDLYF
-366 GKIDWTIGDNNLFE
+366 GKIDWTIGENNLFE

-440 PLNNGSGYVLSY
+440 PINNGNGYILSY
-452 APVRGIEDEVLS
+452 APVRGNETDILA
-464 AGAGGSFQRKGQKG
+464 AGAGSSFQRKGQKG

-522 YNILTDVETPYRVRF
+522 YNILTDVQTPYRVRF
-537 GAPLTEGGGSV
+537 GAPLVEGGGSV

-580 ETPAFLDF
+580 QTPAFLDF
-588 VTPSDVVGALQNWPN
+588 VTPSDVASALQNWPN
-603 LQNANYNIN
+603 LRNANYNIN
-612 NFISTGNNR
+612 DFISTGNNR
-621 KAFKNAWQPRLG
+621 KAFNNAWQPRLG

-681 NNPACLGDPCTA
+681 NNPTCLGDPCTA
-693 WNPSFATQEG
+693 WNPAYNSQDG
-703 LDALAATSAGGGKS
+703 LNTLT
-717 YSYDFTS
+717 
-724 ANNPACLG
+724 ANS
-732 DPCTAWNPSFATQEG
+732 T
-747 LDALAATSAGG
+747 GG
-758 GGREIY
+758 GGREVY
-764 LIDNNIKTPYSDQFS
+764 LIDNNLKTPYSDQFS

-825 TTSGAPTDGPD
+825 TTSGVPTDGPN

-858 IEKPFDEESGWGLT
+858 VEKPFDEESGWGLT

-877 SDAKENRQ
+877 SDAEENRQ
-885 FGEHYALDRERVED
+885 FGEHYALDRERIQD
-899 YGWREAGGIAKNRL
+899 YGWREAGGIPKNRL
-913 VVTGIYELPYEVKLS
+913 VVTGIYELPYEIKLS

-949 QCDIIQFKPDGT
+949 QCQIIQFKPDGT

-977 GAGVKFNVRAD
+977 GGGVKFNVRAD
-988 ILNVFNWVNYAN
+988 ILNVFNWVNYAT

-1007 LSDLNTAYGTPTG
+1007 LQDLNTAYGTPTG

>member
-11 PVRKLLSCALA
+11 PARKLLSCALA

-48 SAPAAQAQ
+48 AAPAAQAQ

-66 TRSVQVNNGG
+66 TRTVQVSNGG

-118 EQATAEGGN
+118 EPATAAGGN

-178 VQFVRE
+178 VQFTRD
-184 ANGTTKVRSGATSAE
+184 ANGTTKVRTGATSAE

-341 IDQLPTQLQPLV
+341 VDQLPAQLQPLV
-353 ATYSTPFKEDLYF
+353 VTSSTPFKEDLYF
-366 GKIDWTIGDNNLFE
+366 GKIDWTIGENNLFE

-440 PLNNGSGYVLSY
+440 PINNGNGYILSY
-452 APVRGIEDEVLS
+452 APVRGNETDILA
-464 AGAGGSFQRKGQKG
+464 AGAGSSFQRKGQKG

-522 YNILTDVETPYRVRF
+522 YNILTDVQTPYRVRF
-537 GAPLTEGGGSV
+537 GAPLVEGGGSV

-580 ETPAFLDF
+580 QTPAFLDF
-588 VTPSDVVGALQNWPN
+588 VTPSDVASALQNWPN
-603 LQNANYNIN
+603 LRNANYNIN
-612 NFISTGNNR
+612 DFISTGNNR

-676 YFTSA
+676 YF
-681 NNPACLGDPCTA
+681 NNPGSTTDPGCLGDPCTA
-693 WNPSFATQEG
+693 WNPAYNSQDG
-703 LDALAATSAGGGKS
+703 LNTLT
-717 YSYDFTS
+717 
-724 ANNPACLG
+724 ANS
-732 DPCTAWNPSFATQEG
+732 T
-747 LDALAATSAGG
+747 GG
-758 GGREIY
+758 GGREVY
-764 LIDNNIKTPYSDQFS
+764 LIDNHLKTPYSDQFS

-825 TTSGAPTDGPD
+825 TTSGVPTDGPN

-858 IEKPFDEESGWGLT
+858 VEKPFDEESGWGLT

-885 FGEHYALDRERVED
+885 FGEHYALDRERIQD
-899 YGWREAGGIAKNRL
+899 YGWREAGGIPKNRL
-913 VVTGIYELPYEVKLS
+913 VVTGIYELPYEIKLS

-949 QCDIIQFKPDGT
+949 QCEIIQFKPDGT

-977 GAGVKFNVRAD
+977 GGGVKFNVRAD
-988 ILNVFNWVNYAN
+988 ILNVFNWVNYAT

-1007 LSDLNTAYGTPTG
+1007 LQDLNTAYGTPTG

>member
-11 PVRKLLSCALA
+11 PARKLLSCALA

-48 SAPAAQAQ
+48 AAPAAQAQ

-66 TRSVQVNNGG
+66 TRTVQVSNGG

-118 EQATAEGGN
+118 EPATAAGGN

-178 VQFVRE
+178 VQFTRE
-184 ANGTTKVRSGATSAE
+184 ANGTTKVRTGATSAE

-275 TSNDGW
+275 TSNDSW

-341 IDQLPTQLQPLV
+341 VDQLPAQLQPLV
-353 ATYSTPFKEDLYF
+353 VTSSTPFKEDLYF
-366 GKIDWTIGDNNLFE
+366 GKIDWTIGENNLFE

-440 PLNNGSGYVLSY
+440 PINNGNGYILSY
-452 APVRGIEDEVLS
+452 APVRGNETDILA
-464 AGAGGSFQRKGQKG
+464 AGAGSSFQRKGQKG

-522 YNILTDVETPYRVRF
+522 YNILTDVQTPYRVRF
-537 GAPLTEGGGSV
+537 GAPLVEGGGSV

-580 ETPAFLDF
+580 QTPAFLDF
-588 VTPSDVVGALQNWPN
+588 VTPSDVASALQNWPN
-603 LQNANYNIN
+603 LRNANYNIN
-612 NFISTGNNR
+612 DFISTGNNR

-693 WNPSFATQEG
+693 WNPAYNSQDG
-703 LDALAATSAGGGKS
+703 LNTLT
-717 YSYDFTS
+717 
-724 ANNPACLG
+724 ANS
-732 DPCTAWNPSFATQEG
+732 T
-747 LDALAATSAGG
+747 GG
-758 GGREIY
+758 GGREVY
-764 LIDNNIKTPYSDQFS
+764 LIDNHLKTPYSDQFS

-825 TTSGAPTDGPD
+825 TTSGVPTDGPN

-858 IEKPFDEESGWGLT
+858 VEKPFDEESGWGLT

-885 FGEHYALDRERVED
+885 FGEHYALDRERIQD
-899 YGWREAGGIAKNRL
+899 YGWREAGGIPKNRL
-913 VVTGIYELPYEVKLS
+913 VVTGIYELPYEIKLS

-949 QCDIIQFKPDGT
+949 QCEIIQFKPDGT

-977 GAGVKFNVRAD
+977 GGGVKFNVRAD
-988 ILNVFNWVNYAN
+988 ILNVFNWVNYAT

-1007 LSDLNTAYGTPTG
+1007 LQDLNTAYGTPTG

>member
-11 PVRKLLSCALA
+11 PARKLLSCALA

-48 SAPAAQAQ
+48 AAPAAQAQ

-66 TRSVQVNNGG
+66 TRTVQVSNGG

-118 EQATAEGGN
+118 EPATAAGGN

-178 VQFVRE
+178 VQFTRD
-184 ANGTTKVRSGATSAE
+184 ANGTTKVRTGATSAE

-236 EYKVITSNYKAEFD
+236 EHKVITSNYKAEFD

-275 TSNDGW
+275 TSNDSW

-341 IDQLPTQLQPLV
+341 VDQLPAQLQPLV
-353 ATYSTPFKEDLYF
+353 VTSSTPFKEDLYF
-366 GKIDWTIGDNNLFE
+366 GKIDWTIGENNLFE

-440 PLNNGSGYVLSY
+440 PINNGNGYILSY
-452 APVRGIEDEVLS
+452 APVRGNETDILA
-464 AGAGGSFQRKGQKG
+464 AGAGSSFQRKGQKG

-522 YNILTDVETPYRVRF
+522 YNILTDVQTPYRVRF
-537 GAPLTEGGGSV
+537 GAPLVEGGGSV

-580 ETPAFLDF
+580 QTPAFLDF
-588 VTPSDVVGALQNWPN
+588 VTPSDVASALQNWPN
-603 LQNANYNIN
+603 LRNANYNIN
-612 NFISTGNNR
+612 DFISTGNNR

-693 WNPSFATQEG
+693 WNPAYNSQDG
-703 LDALAATSAGGGKS
+703 LNTLT
-717 YSYDFTS
+717 
-724 ANNPACLG
+724 ANS
-732 DPCTAWNPSFATQEG
+732 T
-747 LDALAATSAGG
+747 GG
-758 GGREIY
+758 GGREVY
-764 LIDNNIKTPYSDQFS
+764 LIDNNLKTPYSDQFS

-825 TTSGAPTDGPD
+825 TTSGVPTDGPN

-858 IEKPFDEESGWGLT
+858 VEKPFDEESGWGLT

-885 FGEHYALDRERVED
+885 FGEHYALDRERIQD
-899 YGWREAGGIAKNRL
+899 YGWREAGGIPKNRL
-913 VVTGIYELPYEVKLS
+913 VVTGIYELPYEIKLS

-949 QCDIIQFKPDGT
+949 QCEIIQFKPDGT

-977 GAGVKFNVRAD
+977 GGGVKFNVRAD
-988 ILNVFNWVNYAN
+988 ILNVFNWVNYAT

-1007 LSDLNTAYGTPTG
+1007 LQDLNTAYGTPTG

>member
-11 PVRKLLSCALA
+11 PARKLLSCALA

-48 SAPAAQAQ
+48 AAPAAQAQ

-66 TRSVQVNNGG
+66 TRTVQVSNGG

-118 EQATAEGGN
+118 EPATAAGGN

-178 VQFVRE
+178 VQFTRE
-184 ANGTTKVRSGATSAE
+184 ANGTTKVRTGATSAE

-275 TSNDGW
+275 TSNDSW

-341 IDQLPTQLQPLV
+341 VDQLPAQLQPLV
-353 ATYSTPFKEDLYF
+353 VTSSTPFKEDLYF
-366 GKIDWTIGDNNLFE
+366 GKIDWTIGENNLFE

-440 PLNNGSGYVLSY
+440 PINNGNGYILSY
-452 APVRGIEDEVLS
+452 APVRGNETDILA
-464 AGAGGSFQRKGQKG
+464 AGAGSSFQRKGQKG

-522 YNILTDVETPYRVRF
+522 YNILTDVQTPYRVRF
-537 GAPLTEGGGSV
+537 GAPLVEGGGSV

-580 ETPAFLDF
+580 QTPAFLDF
-588 VTPSDVVGALQNWPN
+588 VTPSDVASALQNWPN
-603 LQNANYNIN
+603 LRNANYNIN
-612 NFISTGNNR
+612 DFISTGNNR

-676 YFTSA
+676 YF
-681 NNPACLGDPCTA
+681 NNPGSTTDPGCLGDPCTA
-693 WNPSFATQEG
+693 WNPAYSNQEG
-703 LDALAATSAGGGKS
+703 LNTLT
-717 YSYDFTS
+717 
-724 ANNPACLG
+724 ANS
-732 DPCTAWNPSFATQEG
+732 T
-747 LDALAATSAGG
+747 GG
-758 GGREIY
+758 GGREVY
-764 LIDNNIKTPYSDQFS
+764 LIDNHLKTPYSDQFS

-825 TTSGAPTDGPD
+825 TTSGVPTDGPN

-858 IEKPFDEESGWGLT
+858 VEKPFDEESGWGLT

-885 FGEHYALDRERVED
+885 FGEHYALDRERIQD
-899 YGWREAGGIAKNRL
+899 YGWREAGGIPKNRL
-913 VVTGIYELPYEVKLS
+913 VVTGIYELPYEIKLS

-949 QCDIIQFKPDGT
+949 QCEIIQFKPDGT

-977 GAGVKFNVRAD
+977 GGGVKFNVRAD
-988 ILNVFNWVNYAN
+988 ILNVFNWVNYAT

-1007 LSDLNTAYGTPTG
+1007 LQDLNTAYGTPTG

>member
-1 MRHHHPHSAR
+1 MRHHHPHSR
-11 PVRKLLSCALA
+11 PSRTLLSCALA
-22 SCLLLGAAPAFAQST
+22 SCLLLGAVPSFAQST

-48 SAPAAQAQ
+48 SAPATQAQ

-66 TRSVQVNNGG
+66 TRSVQVSNGS

-84 GSYRIDVTA
+84 GQYRLDVTA
-93 NGQTSSQNVT
+93 NGQTNSQNVT
-103 VQVGQTATLNLGVGG
+103 VQVGQTATLNIGVGG
-118 EQATAEGGN
+118 VAASGDAGN

-153 ISNVQIQN
+153 ISNVQIEN
-161 LPRATR
+161 LPRVTR

-178 VQFVRE
+178 VQFTRD
-184 ANGTTKVRSGATSAE
+184 ANGTTKVRSGATSAD

-250 QVSGAAIVA
+250 QVTGAAIVA

-326 TTPNVVIPGSIYSDR
+326 STPNVVIPGSIYSDR
-341 IDQLPTQLQPLV
+341 VDQLPAQLQPLV

-366 GKIDWTIGDNNLFE
+366 GKIDWTLGDNNLFE

-391 NDVGRTSTYEHGSI
+391 NDVGQTSTYEHGSV
-405 NGQEEKRANLRWQ
+405 NSQEEKRANLRWQ

-440 PLNNGSGYVLSY
+440 PINNGSGYVLSY
-452 APVRGIEDEVLS
+452 APGRGNETTVLA

-478 WTFQDDLTLNS
+478 WAFQDDLTLNS

-522 YNILTDVETPYRVRF
+522 YNVLTDTDTPYRVRF
-537 GAPLTEGGGSV
+537 GAPLVEGGGSV

-588 VTPSDVVGALQNWPN
+588 VTPTEVAGALQNWSN
-603 LQNANYNIN
+603 LRNANYNIN
-612 NFISTGNNR
+612 DYISTGNNR

-693 WNPSFATQEG
+693 WNPAYASQAG
-703 LDALAATSAGGGKS
+703 LDALAAS
-717 YSYDFTS
+717 
-724 ANNPACLG
+724 
-732 DPCTAWNPSFATQEG
+732 
-747 LDALAATSAGG
+747 SAGG
-758 GGREIY
+758 GGREVY
-764 LIDNNIKTPYSDQFS
+764 LINNNIKTPYSDQYS
-779 IGMRNMVPLWGQD
+779 IGMRNLVPLWGQD
-792 WFTDVT
+792 WYTDVT

-807 FAFVRGNRL
+807 FAFVRGNRR
-816 PDGSFFQPG
+816 PDGSFFAPG
-825 TTSGAPTDGPD
+825 TTSGSPADGPD
-836 GYSAIVLGTN
+836 GYSVIVLGTN

-858 IEKPFDEESGWGLT
+858 VEKPFDEESGWGLT
-872 VAYTY
+872 LAYTY

-885 FGEHYALDRERVED
+885 FGEHYALDRERIQD
-899 YGWREAGGIAKNRL
+899 YGWREAGGIPKNRL

-934 SQTARYGQ
+934 SQTPRYGQ
-942 NCLAGND
+942 NCVAGND
-949 QCDIIQFKPDGT
+949 QCYIIQYKPDST

-988 ILNVFNWVNYAN
+988 IINVFNWVNYAGYN
-1000 FNGDTGT
+1000 TETGT
-1007 LSDLNTAYGTPTG
+1007 FDDLNTAFGTPTG

>member
-1 MRHHHPHSAR
+1 
-11 PVRKLLSCALA
+11 
-22 SCLLLGAAPAFAQST
+22 
-37 AATIR
+37 
-42 GQVTVD
+42 
-48 SAPAAQAQ
+48 
-56 VTATNLATGL
+56 
-66 TRSVQVNNGG
+66 
-76 YSVGGLPP
+76 
-84 GSYRIDVTA
+84 
-93 NGQTSSQNVT
+93 QTSAQNVT

-118 EQATAEGGN
+118 EPATAAGGN

-178 VQFVRE
+178 VQFTRD
-184 ANGTTKVRSGATSAE
+184 ANGTTKVRTGATSAE

-275 TSNDGW
+275 TSNDSW

-341 IDQLPTQLQPLV
+341 VDQLPAQLQPLV
-353 ATYSTPFKEDLYF
+353 VTSSTPFKEDLYF
-366 GKIDWTIGDNNLFE
+366 GKIDWTIGENNLFE

-440 PLNNGSGYVLSY
+440 PINNGNGYILSY
-452 APVRGIEDEVLS
+452 APVRGNETDILA
-464 AGAGGSFQRKGQKG
+464 AGAGSSFQRKGQKG

-522 YNILTDVETPYRVRF
+522 YNILTDVQTPYRVRF
-537 GAPLTEGGGSV
+537 GAPLVEGGGSV

-580 ETPAFLDF
+580 QTPAFLDF
-588 VTPSDVVGALQNWPN
+588 VTPSDVASALQNWPN
-603 LQNANYNIN
+603 LRNANYNIN
-612 NFISTGNNR
+612 DFISTGNNR

-693 WNPSFATQEG
+693 WNPAYNSQDG
-703 LDALAATSAGGGKS
+703 LNTLT
-717 YSYDFTS
+717 
-724 ANNPACLG
+724 ANS
-732 DPCTAWNPSFATQEG
+732 T
-747 LDALAATSAGG
+747 GG
-758 GGREIY
+758 GGREVY
-764 LIDNNIKTPYSDQFS
+764 LIDNNLKTPYSDQFS

-825 TTSGAPTDGPD
+825 TTSGVPTDGPN

-858 IEKPFDEESGWGLT
+858 VEKPFDEESGWGLT

-885 FGEHYALDRERVED
+885 FGEHYALDRERIQD
-899 YGWREAGGIAKNRL
+899 YGWREAGGIPKNRL
-913 VVTGIYELPYEVKLS
+913 VVTGIYELPYEIKLS

-949 QCDIIQFKPDGT
+949 QCEIIQFKPDGT

-977 GAGVKFNVRAD
+977 GGGVKFNVRAD
-988 ILNVFNWVNYAN
+988 ILNVFNWVNYAT

-1007 LSDLNTAYGTPTG
+1007 LQDLNTAYGTPTG

>member
-1 MRHHHPHSAR
+1 MHHHHPHSAH
-11 PVRKLLSCALA
+11 PARKLLSCALA

-37 AATIR
+37 GATIR

-48 SAPAAQAQ
+48 AAPAAQAQ

-66 TRSVQVNNGG
+66 TRTVQVSNGG
-76 YSVGGLPP
+76 YSLGGLPP
-84 GSYRIDVTA
+84 GSYRIDVAA

-118 EQATAEGGN
+118 EPATAEGGN

-178 VQFVRE
+178 VQFTRE

-236 EYKVITSNYKAEFD
+236 EYRVITSNYKAEFD

-341 IDQLPTQLQPLV
+341 VDQLPAQLQPLV
-353 ATYSTPFKEDLYF
+353 VTSSTPFKEDLYF

-391 NDVGRTSTYEHGSI
+391 NDVGQTSTYEHGSI

-440 PLNNGSGYVLSY
+440 PINNGNGYILSY
-452 APVRGIEDEVLS
+452 TPVRGNETDILA
-464 AGAGGSFQRKGQKG
+464 AGAGSSFQRKGQKG

-510 STQFNPANPQYY
+510 LTQFNPANPQYY
-522 YNILTDVETPYRVRF
+522 YNILTDVQTPYRVRF
-537 GAPLTEGGGSV
+537 GAPLVEGGGSV

-588 VTPSDVVGALQNWPN
+588 VTPSDVASALQNWPN
-603 LQNANYNIN
+603 LRNANYDIN
-612 NFISTGNNR
+612 DFISTGNNR

-664 EQLNNSFKSYSY
+664 EQLNNSFNSYSY

-693 WNPSFATQEG
+693 WNPAYNSQEG
-703 LDALAATSAGGGKS
+703 LNTL
-717 YSYDFTS
+717 
-724 ANNPACLG
+724 
-732 DPCTAWNPSFATQEG
+732 TADST
-747 LDALAATSAGG
+747 GG
-758 GGREIY
+758 GGREVY
-764 LIDNNIKTPYSDQFS
+764 LIDNNLKTPYSDQFS

-816 PDGSFFQPG
+816 PDGAFFQPG
-825 TTSGAPTDGPD
+825 TTSGVPTDGPD

-858 IEKPFDEESGWGLT
+858 VEKPFDEESGWGLT

-885 FGEHYALDRERVED
+885 FGEHYALDRERIQD
-899 YGWREAGGIAKNRL
+899 YGWREAGGIPKNRL
-913 VVTGIYELPYEVKLS
+913 VVTGIYELPYQIKLS

-977 GAGVKFNVRAD
+977 GAGVTFNVRAD
-988 ILNVFNWVNYAN
+988 ILNVFNWVNYAA

-1007 LSDLNTAYGTPTG
+1007 LQDLNTAYGTPTG

>member
-1 MRHHHPHSAR
+1 MRHHIPYSAS
-11 PVRKLLSCALA
+11 PARKLLSCALA
-22 SCLLLGAAPAFAQST
+22 SCLLLGAAPAFAQSA

-48 SAPAAQAQ
+48 SAPATQAQ

-66 TRSVQVNNGG
+66 TRTAQASNGG
-76 YSVGGLPP
+76 YSLGGLPP
-84 GSYRIDVTA
+84 GSYRLDVTA
-93 NGQTSSQNVT
+93 NGQTTSQNVT
-103 VQVGQTATLNLGVGG
+103 VQVGQTATLNLGAGG
-118 EQATAEGGN
+118 ELATADAGN

-178 VQFVRE
+178 VQFTRD
-184 ANGTTKVRSGATSAE
+184 ANGTTKVRSGATSAD

-281 REESPLEKKAG
+281 REESPLEKRAG

-304 TFSGPILKDKAHFF
+304 TFSGPILQDKAHFF

-341 IDQLPTQLQPLV
+341 VDQLPAQLQPLV

-366 GKIDWTIGDNNLFE
+366 GKIDWTIGENNLFE
-380 LTGKYRKEDEL
+380 LSGKYRKEDEL
-391 NDVGRTSTYEHGSI
+391 NDVGGTSTFAHGSI

-418 YSGANFLNEANLS
+418 HSGANFLNEANLS

-440 PLNNGSGYVLSY
+440 PINNGTGYVLSY
-452 APVRGIEDEVLS
+452 TPNRGNETDVLA
-464 AGAGGSFQRKGQKG
+464 AGAGSSFQRKGQKG

-503 FKSIDLD
+503 FKSIDLN

-522 YNILTDVETPYRVRF
+522 YNILSDVETPYRVRF
-537 GAPLTEGGGSV
+537 GAPLVEGGGSV

-580 ETPAFLDF
+580 QSPAFLDF
-588 VTPSDVVGALQNWPN
+588 VTPSDVAGALQNWPN
-603 LQNANYNIN
+603 LQNANYDIN
-612 NFISTGNNR
+612 HFISTGNNR
-621 KAFKNAWQPRLG
+621 QAFKNAWQPRLG

-664 EQLNNSFKSYSY
+664 EQLNNSFNSYSY

-693 WNPSFATQEG
+693 WDPAYSTQEG
-703 LDALAATSAGGGKS
+703 LNTLT
-717 YSYDFTS
+717 
-724 ANNPACLG
+724 ANS
-732 DPCTAWNPSFATQEG
+732 T
-747 LDALAATSAGG
+747 GG
-758 GGREIY
+758 GGREVY

-792 WFTDVT
+792 WYTDVT

-825 TTSGAPTDGPD
+825 TTSGSPNDGPD

-858 IEKPFDEESGWGLT
+858 VEKPYDEKSGWGLT
-872 VAYTY
+872 VAYTF

-913 VVTGIYELPYEVKLS
+913 VVTGIYELPYEIKLS

-942 NCLAGND
+942 NCVAGND
-949 QCDIIQFKPDGT
+949 QCYIVQFKPDGT

-977 GAGVKFNVRAD
+977 GGGVKFNVRAD
-988 ILNVFNWVNYAN
+988 ILNVFNWVNDAN
-1000 FNGDTGT
+1000 FNGETGT
-1007 LSDLNTAYGTPTG
+1007 LEDLNTAFGTPTG

>member
-1 MRHHHPHSAR
+1 
-11 PVRKLLSCALA
+11 
-22 SCLLLGAAPAFAQST
+22 
-37 AATIR
+37 
-42 GQVTVD
+42 
-48 SAPAAQAQ
+48 
-56 VTATNLATGL
+56 
-66 TRSVQVNNGG
+66 GG

-84 GSYRIDVTA
+84 GSYRIDVAA

-118 EQATAEGGN
+118 EAATAAGGN

-178 VQFVRE
+178 VQFTRE
-184 ANGTTKVRSGATSAE
+184 ANGTTKVRTGATSAE

-275 TSNDGW
+275 TSNDSW

-341 IDQLPTQLQPLV
+341 VDQLPAQLQPLV
-353 ATYSTPFKEDLYF
+353 VTSSTPFKEDLYF
-366 GKIDWTIGDNNLFE
+366 GKIDWTIGENNLFE

-440 PLNNGSGYVLSY
+440 PINNGNGYILSY
-452 APVRGIEDEVLS
+452 APVRGNETDILA
-464 AGAGGSFQRKGQKG
+464 AGAGSSFQRKGQKG

-522 YNILTDVETPYRVRF
+522 YNILTDVQTPYRVRF
-537 GAPLTEGGGSV
+537 GAPLVEGGGSV

-580 ETPAFLDF
+580 QTPAFLDF
-588 VTPSDVVGALQNWPN
+588 VTPSDVASALQNWPN
-603 LQNANYNIN
+603 LRNANYNIN
-612 NFISTGNNR
+612 DFISTGNNR
-621 KAFKNAWQPRLG
+621 KAFNNAWQPRLG

-681 NNPACLGDPCTA
+681 NNPTCLGDPCTA
-693 WNPSFATQEG
+693 WNPAYNSQDG
-703 LDALAATSAGGGKS
+703 LNTLT
-717 YSYDFTS
+717 
-724 ANNPACLG
+724 ANS
-732 DPCTAWNPSFATQEG
+732 T
-747 LDALAATSAGG
+747 GG
-758 GGREIY
+758 GGREVY
-764 LIDNNIKTPYSDQFS
+764 LIDNNLKTPYSDQFS

-825 TTSGAPTDGPD
+825 TTSGVPTDGPN

-858 IEKPFDEESGWGLT
+858 VEKPFDEESGWGLT

-885 FGEHYALDRERVED
+885 FGEHYALDRERIQD
-899 YGWREAGGIAKNRL
+899 YGWREAGGIPKNRL
-913 VVTGIYELPYEVKLS
+913 VVTGIYELPYEIKLS

-949 QCDIIQFKPDGT
+949 QCQIIQFKPDGT

-977 GAGVKFNVRAD
+977 GGGVKFNVRAD
-988 ILNVFNWVNYAN
+988 ILNVFNWVNYAT

-1007 LSDLNTAYGTPTG
+1007 LQDLNTAYGTPTG

>member
-1 MRHHHPHSAR
+1 M
-11 PVRKLLSCALA
+11 
-22 SCLLLGAAPAFAQST
+22 
-37 AATIR
+37 
-42 GQVTVD
+42 
-48 SAPAAQAQ
+48 
-56 VTATNLATGL
+56 
-66 TRSVQVNNGG
+66 
-76 YSVGGLPP
+76 GGLPP
-84 GSYRIDVTA
+84 GSYRIDVAA

-118 EQATAEGGN
+118 EAATAAGGN

-178 VQFVRE
+178 VQFTRE
-184 ANGTTKVRSGATSAE
+184 ANGTTKVRTGATSAE

-275 TSNDGW
+275 TSNDSW

-341 IDQLPTQLQPLV
+341 VDQLPAQLQPLV
-353 ATYSTPFKEDLYF
+353 VTSSTPFKEDLYF
-366 GKIDWTIGDNNLFE
+366 GKIDWTIGENNLFE

-440 PLNNGSGYVLSY
+440 PINNGNGYILSY
-452 APVRGIEDEVLS
+452 APVRGNETDILA
-464 AGAGGSFQRKGQKG
+464 AGAGSSFQRKGQKG

-522 YNILTDVETPYRVRF
+522 YNILTDVQTPYRVRF
-537 GAPLTEGGGSV
+537 GAPLVEGGGSV

-580 ETPAFLDF
+580 QTPAFLDF
-588 VTPSDVVGALQNWPN
+588 VTPSDVASALQNWPN
-603 LQNANYNIN
+603 LRNANYNIN
-612 NFISTGNNR
+612 DFISTGNNR
-621 KAFKNAWQPRLG
+621 KAFNNAWQPRLG

-681 NNPACLGDPCTA
+681 NNPTCLGDPCTA
-693 WNPSFATQEG
+693 WNPAYNSQDG
-703 LDALAATSAGGGKS
+703 LNTLT
-717 YSYDFTS
+717 
-724 ANNPACLG
+724 ANS
-732 DPCTAWNPSFATQEG
+732 T
-747 LDALAATSAGG
+747 GG
-758 GGREIY
+758 GGREVY
-764 LIDNNIKTPYSDQFS
+764 LIDNNLKTPYSDQFS

-825 TTSGAPTDGPD
+825 TTSGVPTDGPN

-858 IEKPFDEESGWGLT
+858 VEKPFDEESGWGLT

-885 FGEHYALDRERVED
+885 FGEHYALDRERIQD
-899 YGWREAGGIAKNRL
+899 YGWREAGGIPKNRL
-913 VVTGIYELPYEVKLS
+913 VVTGIYELPYEIKLS

-949 QCDIIQFKPDGT
+949 QCQIIQFKPDGT

-977 GAGVKFNVRAD
+977 GGGVKFNVRAD
-988 ILNVFNWVNYAN
+988 ILNVFNWVNYAT

-1007 LSDLNTAYGTPTG
+1007 LQDLNTAYGTPTG

>member
-1 MRHHHPHSAR
+1 MRHHHSHTAR
-11 PVRKLLSCALA
+11 PARKLLSCALA

-48 SAPAAQAQ
+48 AAPAAQAQ

-66 TRSVQVNNGG
+66 TRTVQVSNGG

-118 EQATAEGGN
+118 EPATAAGGN

-178 VQFVRE
+178 VQFTRD

-304 TFSGPILKDKAHFF
+304 TFSGPILQDKAHFF

-341 IDQLPTQLQPLV
+341 IDQLPAQLQPLV

-366 GKIDWTIGDNNLFE
+366 GKIDWTIGENNLFE

-391 NDVGRTSTYEHGSI
+391 NDVGRTSTYEHGSV

-440 PLNNGSGYVLSY
+440 PLNDGTGYVLSY
-452 APVRGIEDEVLS
+452 VPVRGIEDEVLS
-464 AGAGGSFQRKGQKG
+464 AGAGSSFQRKGQKG

-489 LEWHGAHTVKMGVK
+489 LEWHGAHTIKMGVK

-522 YNILTDVETPYRVRF
+522 YNILTDVQTPYRVRF
-537 GAPLTEGGGSV
+537 GAPLVEGGGSV

-588 VTPSDVVGALQNWPN
+588 VTPTDVAGALQNWPN

-621 KAFKNAWQPRLG
+621 KAFKDAWQPRLG

-681 NNPACLGDPCTA
+681 NNGACLGDPCTA
-693 WNPSFATQEG
+693 WNPAYSTQ
-703 LDALAATSAGGGKS
+703 
-717 YSYDFTS
+717 
-724 ANNPACLG
+724 
-732 DPCTAWNPSFATQEG
+732 QG

-807 FAFVRGNRL
+807 FAFLRGNRL

-825 TTSGAPTDGPD
+825 TTSGVPTDGPD

-858 IEKPFDEESGWGLT
+858 IEKPFDEDSGWGLT

-885 FGEHYALDRERVED
+885 FGEHYALDRERIQD
-899 YGWREAGGIAKNRL
+899 YGWREAGGIPKNRL
-913 VVTGIYELPYEVKLS
+913 VVTGIYELPYEIKLS

-968 IAANKEWDT
+968 IAANKQWDT

-1007 LSDLNTAYGTPTG
+1007 LADLNTAYGTPTG

-1033 GLNW
+1033 GLDW

>member
-1 MRHHHPHSAR
+1 M
-11 PVRKLLSCALA
+11 
-22 SCLLLGAAPAFAQST
+22 LGAAPAFAQST

-48 SAPAAQAQ
+48 AAPAAQAQ

-66 TRSVQVNNGG
+66 TRTVQVSNGG

-118 EQATAEGGN
+118 EPATAAGGN

-178 VQFVRE
+178 VQFTRE
-184 ANGTTKVRSGATSAE
+184 ANGTTKVRTGATSAE

-275 TSNDGW
+275 TSNDSW

-341 IDQLPTQLQPLV
+341 VDQLPAQLQPLV
-353 ATYSTPFKEDLYF
+353 VTSSTPFKEDLYF
-366 GKIDWTIGDNNLFE
+366 GKIDWTIGENNLFE

-440 PLNNGSGYVLSY
+440 PINNGNGYILSY
-452 APVRGIEDEVLS
+452 APVRGNETDILA
-464 AGAGGSFQRKGQKG
+464 AGAGSSFQRKGQKG
-478 WTFQDDLTLNS
+478 WTFQDDLTLNR

-522 YNILTDVETPYRVRF
+522 YNILTDVQTPYRVRF
-537 GAPLTEGGGSV
+537 GAPLVEGGGSV

-580 ETPAFLDF
+580 QTPAFLDF
-588 VTPSDVVGALQNWPN
+588 LTPSDVASALQNWPN
-603 LQNANYNIN
+603 LRNANYNIN
-612 NFISTGNNR
+612 DFISTGNNR

-693 WNPSFATQEG
+693 WNPAYNSQDG
-703 LDALAATSAGGGKS
+703 LNTLT
-717 YSYDFTS
+717 
-724 ANNPACLG
+724 ANS
-732 DPCTAWNPSFATQEG
+732 T
-747 LDALAATSAGG
+747 GG
-758 GGREIY
+758 GGREVY
-764 LIDNNIKTPYSDQFS
+764 LIDNHLKTPYSDQFS

-825 TTSGAPTDGPD
+825 TTSGVPTDGPN

-858 IEKPFDEESGWGLT
+858 VEKPFDEESGWGLT

-885 FGEHYALDRERVED
+885 FGEHYALDRERIQD
-899 YGWREAGGIAKNRL
+899 YGWREAGGIPKNRL
-913 VVTGIYELPYEVKLS
+913 VVTGIYELPYEIKLS

-949 QCDIIQFKPDGT
+949 QCEIIQFKPDGT

-977 GAGVKFNVRAD
+977 GGGVKFNVRAD
-988 ILNVFNWVNYAN
+988 ILNVFNWVNYAT

-1007 LSDLNTAYGTPTG
+1007 LQDLNTAYGTPTG

>member
-11 PVRKLLSCALA
+11 PARKLLSCALA
-22 SCLLLGAAPAFAQST
+22 SCLLLGAAPALAQST

-48 SAPAAQAQ
+48 AAPAAQAQ

-66 TRSVQVNNGG
+66 TRTVQVSNGG

-84 GSYRIDVTA
+84 GSYRIDVAA

-118 EQATAEGGN
+118 EPATAAGGN

-178 VQFVRE
+178 VQFTRE
-184 ANGTTKVRSGATSAE
+184 ANGTTKVRTGATSAE

-275 TSNDGW
+275 TSNDSW

-341 IDQLPTQLQPLV
+341 VDQLPAQLQPLV
-353 ATYSTPFKEDLYF
+353 VTSSTPFKEDLYF
-366 GKIDWTIGDNNLFE
+366 GKIDWTIGENNLFE

-440 PLNNGSGYVLSY
+440 PINNGNGYILSY
-452 APVRGIEDEVLS
+452 APVRGNETDILA
-464 AGAGGSFQRKGQKG
+464 AGAGSSFQRKGQKG

-522 YNILTDVETPYRVRF
+522 YNILTDVQTPYRVRF
-537 GAPLTEGGGSV
+537 GAPLVEGGGSV

-580 ETPAFLDF
+580 QTPAFLDF
-588 VTPSDVVGALQNWPN
+588 VTPSDVASALQNWPN
-603 LQNANYNIN
+603 LRNANYNIN
-612 NFISTGNNR
+612 DFISTGNNR
-621 KAFKNAWQPRLG
+621 KAFNNAWQPRLG

-681 NNPACLGDPCTA
+681 NNPTCLGDPCTA
-693 WNPSFATQEG
+693 WNPAYNSQDG
-703 LDALAATSAGGGKS
+703 LNTLT
-717 YSYDFTS
+717 
-724 ANNPACLG
+724 ANS
-732 DPCTAWNPSFATQEG
+732 T
-747 LDALAATSAGG
+747 GG
-758 GGREIY
+758 GGREVY
-764 LIDNNIKTPYSDQFS
+764 LIDNNLKTPYSDQFS

-825 TTSGAPTDGPD
+825 TTSGVPTDGPN

-858 IEKPFDEESGWGLT
+858 VEKPFDEESGWGLT

-885 FGEHYALDRERVED
+885 FGEHYALDRERIQD
-899 YGWREAGGIAKNRL
+899 YGWREAGGIPKNRL
-913 VVTGIYELPYEVKLS
+913 VVTGIYELPYEIKLS

-949 QCDIIQFKPDGT
+949 QCQIIQFKPDGT

-977 GAGVKFNVRAD
+977 GGGVKFNVRAD
-988 ILNVFNWVNYAN
+988 ILNVFNWVNYAT

-1007 LSDLNTAYGTPTG
+1007 LQDLNTAYGTPTG

>member
-11 PVRKLLSCALA
+11 PARKLLSCALA

-48 SAPAAQAQ
+48 AAPAAQAQ

-66 TRSVQVNNGG
+66 TRTVQVSNGG

-118 EQATAEGGN
+118 EPATAAGGN

-178 VQFVRE
+178 VQFTRD
-184 ANGTTKVRSGATSAE
+184 ANGTTKVRTGATSAE

-341 IDQLPTQLQPLV
+341 VDQLPAQLQPLV
-353 ATYSTPFKEDLYF
+353 VTSSTPFKEDLYF
-366 GKIDWTIGDNNLFE
+366 GKIDWTIGENNLFE

-440 PLNNGSGYVLSY
+440 PINNGNGYILSY
-452 APVRGIEDEVLS
+452 APVRGNETDILA
-464 AGAGGSFQRKGQKG
+464 AGAGSSFQRKGQKG

-522 YNILTDVETPYRVRF
+522 YNILTDVQTPYRVRF
-537 GAPLTEGGGSV
+537 GAPLVEGGGSV

-580 ETPAFLDF
+580 QTPAFLDF
-588 VTPSDVVGALQNWPN
+588 VTPSDVASALQNWPN
-603 LQNANYNIN
+603 LRNANYNIN
-612 NFISTGNNR
+612 DFISTGNNR
-621 KAFKNAWQPRLG
+621 KAFNNAWQPRLG

-681 NNPACLGDPCTA
+681 NNPTCLGDPCTA
-693 WNPSFATQEG
+693 WNPAYNSQDG
-703 LDALAATSAGGGKS
+703 LNTLT
-717 YSYDFTS
+717 
-724 ANNPACLG
+724 ANS
-732 DPCTAWNPSFATQEG
+732 T
-747 LDALAATSAGG
+747 GG
-758 GGREIY
+758 GGREVY
-764 LIDNNIKTPYSDQFS
+764 LIDNNLKTPYSDQFS

-825 TTSGAPTDGPD
+825 TTSGVPTDGPN

-846 GVETRNNQLALQ
+846 GVETRNNQLAFQ
-858 IEKPFDEESGWGLT
+858 VEKPFDEESGWGLT

-885 FGEHYALDRERVED
+885 FGEHYALDRERIQD
-899 YGWREAGGIAKNRL
+899 YGWREAGGIPKNRL
-913 VVTGIYELPYEVKLS
+913 VVTGIYELPYEIKLS

-949 QCDIIQFKPDGT
+949 QCEIIQFKPDGT

-977 GAGVKFNVRAD
+977 GGGVKFNVRAD
-988 ILNVFNWVNYAN
+988 ILNVFNWVNYAT

-1007 LSDLNTAYGTPTG
+1007 LQDLNTAYGTPTG

>member
-11 PVRKLLSCALA
+11 PARKLLSCALA

-48 SAPAAQAQ
+48 AAPAAQAQ

-66 TRSVQVNNGG
+66 TRTVQVSNGG

-118 EQATAEGGN
+118 EPATAAGGN

-178 VQFVRE
+178 VQFTRE
-184 ANGTTKVRSGATSAE
+184 ANGTTKVRTGATSAE

-275 TSNDGW
+275 TSNDSW

-341 IDQLPTQLQPLV
+341 VDQLPAQLQPLV
-353 ATYSTPFKEDLYF
+353 VTSSTPFKEDLYF
-366 GKIDWTIGDNNLFE
+366 GKIDWTIGENNLFE

-440 PLNNGSGYVLSY
+440 PINNGNGYILSY
-452 APVRGIEDEVLS
+452 APVRGNETDILA
-464 AGAGGSFQRKGQKG
+464 AGAGSSFQRKGQKG

-537 GAPLTEGGGSV
+537 GAPLVEGGGSV

-561 DWEVNEH
+561 DWEVNKH

-588 VTPSDVVGALQNWPN
+588 VTPSDVASALQNWPN
-603 LQNANYNIN
+603 LRNANYNIN
-612 NFISTGNNR
+612 DFISTGNNR

-664 EQLNNSFKSYSY
+664 EQFNNSFKSYSY

-681 NNPACLGDPCTA
+681 NNPTCLGDPCTA
-693 WNPSFATQEG
+693 WNPAYNSQDG
-703 LDALAATSAGGGKS
+703 LNTLT
-717 YSYDFTS
+717 
-724 ANNPACLG
+724 ANS
-732 DPCTAWNPSFATQEG
+732 T
-747 LDALAATSAGG
+747 GG
-758 GGREIY
+758 GGREVY
-764 LIDNNIKTPYSDQFS
+764 LIDNNLKTPYSDQFS

-825 TTSGAPTDGPD
+825 TTSGVPTDGPN

-858 IEKPFDEESGWGLT
+858 VEKPFDEESGWGLT

-885 FGEHYALDRERVED
+885 FGEHYALDRERIQD
-899 YGWREAGGIAKNRL
+899 YGWREAGGIPKNRL
-913 VVTGIYELPYEVKLS
+913 VVTGIYELPYEIKLS

-949 QCDIIQFKPDGT
+949 QCEIIQFKPDGT

-977 GAGVKFNVRAD
+977 GGGVKFNVRAD
-988 ILNVFNWVNYAN
+988 ILNVFNWVNYAT

-1007 LSDLNTAYGTPTG
+1007 LQDLNTAYGTPTG

>member
-1 MRHHHPHSAR
+1 MRHHHSHTAR
-11 PVRKLLSCALA
+11 PARKLLSCALA

-48 SAPAAQAQ
+48 AAPAAQAQ

-66 TRSVQVNNGG
+66 TRTVQVSNGG

-118 EQATAEGGN
+118 EPATAAGGN

-178 VQFVRE
+178 VQFTRD

-304 TFSGPILKDKAHFF
+304 TFSGPILQDKAHFF

-341 IDQLPTQLQPLV
+341 IDQLPAQLQPLV

-366 GKIDWTIGDNNLFE
+366 GKIDWTIGENNLFE

-391 NDVGRTSTYEHGSI
+391 NDVGRTSTYEHGSV

-440 PLNNGSGYVLSY
+440 PLNDGTGYVLSY
-452 APVRGIEDEVLS
+452 VPVRGIEDEVLS
-464 AGAGGSFQRKGQKG
+464 AGAGSSFQRKGQKG

-522 YNILTDVETPYRVRF
+522 YNILTDVQTPYRVRF
-537 GAPLTEGGGSV
+537 GAPLVEGGGSV

-588 VTPSDVVGALQNWPN
+588 VTPTEVAGALQNWPN

-621 KAFKNAWQPRLG
+621 KAFKDAWQPRLG

-681 NNPACLGDPCTA
+681 NNGACLGDPCTA
-693 WNPSFATQEG
+693 WNPAYSTQ
-703 LDALAATSAGGGKS
+703 
-717 YSYDFTS
+717 
-724 ANNPACLG
+724 
-732 DPCTAWNPSFATQEG
+732 QG

-807 FAFVRGNRL
+807 FAFLRGNRL

-825 TTSGAPTDGPD
+825 TTSGVPTDGPD

-858 IEKPFDEESGWGLT
+858 IEKPFDEDSGWGLT

-885 FGEHYALDRERVED
+885 FGEHYALDRERIQD
-899 YGWREAGGIAKNRL
+899 YGWREAGGIPKNRL
-913 VVTGIYELPYEVKLS
+913 VVTGIYELPYEIKLS

-968 IAANKEWDT
+968 IAANKQWDT

-1007 LSDLNTAYGTPTG
+1007 LADLNTAYGTPTG

-1033 GLNW
+1033 GLDW

>member
-1 MRHHHPHSAR
+1 MHHHHPHSAR
-11 PVRKLLSCALA
+11 PARKLLSCALA
-22 SCLLLGAAPAFAQST
+22 SCLLLGAAPAFAQGT
-37 AATIR
+37 GATIR

-48 SAPAAQAQ
+48 AAPAAQAQ

-66 TRSVQVNNGG
+66 TRTVQVSSGG
-76 YSVGGLPP
+76 YALGGLPP
-84 GSYRIDVTA
+84 GSYRIDVSA
-93 NGQTSSQNVT
+93 NGQTSTQNVT

-118 EQATAEGGN
+118 EPATADAGN

-178 VQFVRE
+178 VQFTRE

-326 TTPNVVIPGSIYSDR
+326 STPNVVIPGSIYSDR
-341 IDQLPTQLQPLV
+341 VDQLPAQLQPLV
-353 ATYSTPFKEDLYF
+353 VTSSTPFKEDLYF

-391 NDVGRTSTYEHGSI
+391 NDVGQTSTYEHGSI

-440 PLNNGSGYVLSY
+440 PINNGNGYILSY
-452 APVRGIEDEVLS
+452 TPVRGNETDILA
-464 AGAGGSFQRKGQKG
+464 AGAGSSFQRKGQKG

-522 YNILTDVETPYRVRF
+522 YNILTDVQTPYRVRF
-537 GAPLTEGGGSV
+537 GAPLVEGGGSV

-568 WTLNLGVRYDYE
+568 WTLNLGLRYDYE
-580 ETPAFLDF
+580 QTPAFVDF
-588 VTPSDVVGALQNWPN
+588 VTPSDVAGALQNWPN
-603 LQNANYNIN
+603 LRNANYNIN
-612 NFISTGNNR
+612 DFISTGNNR
-621 KAFKNAWQPRLG
+621 KAFNDAWQPRLG

-693 WNPSFATQEG
+693 WNPAYNSQEG
-703 LDALAATSAGGGKS
+703 LNTLT
-717 YSYDFTS
+717 
-724 ANNPACLG
+724 ANS
-732 DPCTAWNPSFATQEG
+732 T
-747 LDALAATSAGG
+747 GG
-758 GGREIY
+758 GGREVY
-764 LIDNNIKTPYSDQFS
+764 LIDNTLKTPYSDQFS

-825 TTSGAPTDGPD
+825 TTSGVPTDGPD

-858 IEKPFDEESGWGLT
+858 VEKPFDEESGWGLT

-885 FGEHYALDRERVED
+885 FGEHYALDRERIQD
-899 YGWREAGGIAKNRL
+899 YGWREAGGIPKNRL
-913 VVTGIYELPYEVKLS
+913 VVTGIYELPYQVKLS

-977 GAGVKFNVRAD
+977 GAGVTFNVRAD
-988 ILNVFNWVNYAN
+988 ILNVFNWVNYAA

-1007 LSDLNTAYGTPTG
+1007 LQDLNTAYGTPTG

>member
-1 MRHHHPHSAR
+1 M
-11 PVRKLLSCALA
+11 SCAL
-22 SCLLLGAAPAFAQST
+22 
-37 AATIR
+37 
-42 GQVTVD
+42 D
-48 SAPAAQAQ
+48 
-56 VTATNLATGL
+56 
-66 TRSVQVNNGG
+66 
-76 YSVGGLPP
+76 
-84 GSYRIDVTA
+84 
-93 NGQTSSQNVT
+93 VT

-118 EQATAEGGN
+118 EPATAAGGN
-127 ATTLDAVQ
+127 PTTLDAVQ

-142 VETRTSENATY
+142 VETRTSENVTY

-167 NFLELADTVPN
+167 NFLELADTMPN
-178 VQFVRE
+178 VQFTRE
-184 ANGTTKVRSGATSAE
+184 ANGTTKVRTGATSAE

-275 TSNDGW
+275 TSNDSW

-341 IDQLPTQLQPLV
+341 VDQLPVQLQPLV
-353 ATYSTPFKEDLYF
+353 VTSSTPFKEDLYF
-366 GKIDWTIGDNNLFE
+366 GKIDWTIGQNNLFE

-391 NDVGRTSTYEHGSI
+391 NDVGQTSTYEHGSI

-418 YSGANFLNEANLS
+418 YSGANVLNEANLS

-440 PLNNGSGYVLSY
+440 PINNGNGYILSY
-452 APVRGIEDEVLS
+452 APVRGNETDILA
-464 AGAGGSFQRKGQKG
+464 AGAGSSFQRKGQKG

-503 FKSIDLD
+503 FNSIDLD

-537 GAPLTEGGGSV
+537 GAPLVEGGGSV

-580 ETPAFLDF
+580 QTPAFLDF
-588 VTPSDVVGALQNWPN
+588 VTPSDVASALQNWPN
-603 LQNANYNIN
+603 LRNANYTIN
-612 NFISTGNNR
+612 DFISSGNNR
-621 KAFKNAWQPRLG
+621 QAFKNAWQPRLG

-676 YFTSA
+676 YVTSA
-681 NNPACLGDPCTA
+681 NNGACLGDPCTA
-693 WNPSFATQEG
+693 WNPAYNNQEG
-703 LDALAATSAGGGKS
+703 LNTLTDNST
-717 YSYDFTS
+717 
-724 ANNPACLG
+724 
-732 DPCTAWNPSFATQEG
+732 
-747 LDALAATSAGG
+747 GG
-758 GGREIY
+758 GGREVY
-764 LIDNNIKTPYSDQFS
+764 LIDNNLKTPYSDQFS

-792 WFTDVT
+792 WFTDAT

-816 PDGSFFQPG
+816 PDGAFFQPG
-825 TTSGAPTDGPD
+825 TISEAPTDGPN

-846 GVETRNNQLALQ
+846 GVETGNTQLALQ
-858 IEKPFDEESGWGLT
+858 VEKPFDEASGWGLT

-885 FGEHYALDRERVED
+885 FGEHYALDRERIQD
-899 YGWREAGGIAKNRL
+899 YGWREAGGIPNNRL
-913 VVTGIYELPYEVKLS
+913 VVTGIYELPYEITLS

-949 QCDIIQFKPDGT
+949 QCEIIQFKPDGT
-961 LGYKEFS
+961 LGDKEFS

-977 GAGVKFNVRAD
+977 GGAVKFNVRAD
-988 ILNVFNWVNYAN
+988 ILNVFNWVNYAT

-1007 LSDLNTAYGTPTG
+1007 LQDLNTAYGTPTG

>member
-11 PVRKLLSCALA
+11 PARKLLSCALA

-48 SAPAAQAQ
+48 AAPAAQAQ

-66 TRSVQVNNGG
+66 TRTVQVSNGG

-118 EQATAEGGN
+118 EPATAAGGN

-178 VQFVRE
+178 VQFTRE
-184 ANGTTKVRSGATSAE
+184 ANGTTKVRTGATSAE

-275 TSNDGW
+275 TSNDSW

-341 IDQLPTQLQPLV
+341 VDQLPAQLQPLV
-353 ATYSTPFKEDLYF
+353 VTSSTPFKEDLYF
-366 GKIDWTIGDNNLFE
+366 GKIDWTIGENNLFE

-440 PLNNGSGYVLSY
+440 PINNGNGYILSY
-452 APVRGIEDEVLS
+452 APVRGNETDILA
-464 AGAGGSFQRKGQKG
+464 AGAGSSFQRKGQKG
-478 WTFQDDLTLNS
+478 WTFQDDLTLNR

-522 YNILTDVETPYRVRF
+522 YNILTDVQTPYRVRF
-537 GAPLTEGGGSV
+537 GAPLVEGGGSV

-568 WTLNLGVRYDYE
+568 WTLNLGVRYYYE
-580 ETPAFLDF
+580 QTPAFLDF
-588 VTPSDVVGALQNWPN
+588 LTPSDVASALQNWPN
-603 LQNANYNIN
+603 LRNANYNIN
-612 NFISTGNNR
+612 DFISTGNNR

-693 WNPSFATQEG
+693 WNPAYNSQDG
-703 LDALAATSAGGGKS
+703 LNTLT
-717 YSYDFTS
+717 
-724 ANNPACLG
+724 ANS
-732 DPCTAWNPSFATQEG
+732 T
-747 LDALAATSAGG
+747 GG
-758 GGREIY
+758 GGREVY
-764 LIDNNIKTPYSDQFS
+764 LIDNHLKTPYSDQFS

-825 TTSGAPTDGPD
+825 TTSGVPTDGPN

-858 IEKPFDEESGWGLT
+858 VEKPFDEESGWGLT

-885 FGEHYALDRERVED
+885 FGEHYALDRERIQD
-899 YGWREAGGIAKNRL
+899 YGWREAGGIPKNRL
-913 VVTGIYELPYEVKLS
+913 VVTGIYELPYEIKLS

-949 QCDIIQFKPDGT
+949 QCEIIQFKPDGT

-977 GAGVKFNVRAD
+977 GGGVKFNVRAD
-988 ILNVFNWVNYAN
+988 ILNVFNWVNYAT

-1007 LSDLNTAYGTPTG
+1007 LQDLNTAYGTPTG

>member
-1 MRHHHPHSAR
+1 MRHHHSHFAR
-11 PVRKLLSCALA
+11 PARKLLSCALA
-22 SCLLLGAAPAFAQST
+22 SCLMLGAAPVFAQST
-37 AATIR
+37 GATIR

-48 SAPAAQAQ
+48 AAPAAQAQ

-66 TRSVQVNNGG
+66 TRTVQVSNGG

-118 EQATAEGGN
+118 EAATAAGGN

-178 VQFVRE
+178 VQFTRE

-275 TSNDGW
+275 TSNDSW

-341 IDQLPTQLQPLV
+341 VDQLPAQLQPLV
-353 ATYSTPFKEDLYF
+353 VTSSTPFKEDLYF

-391 NDVGRTSTYEHGSI
+391 NDVGQTSTYEHGSI

-440 PLNNGSGYVLSY
+440 PINNGNGYILSY
-452 APVRGIEDEVLS
+452 APVRGNETDILA
-464 AGAGGSFQRKGQKG
+464 AGAGSSFQRKGQEG

-522 YNILTDVETPYRVRF
+522 YNILTDVQTPYRVRF
-537 GAPLTEGGGSV
+537 GAPLVEGGGSV

-588 VTPSDVVGALQNWPN
+588 VTPSDVAGALQNWPN
-603 LQNANYNIN
+603 LRNANYTIN
-612 NFISTGNNR
+612 DFISTGNNR

-664 EQLNNSFKSYSY
+664 EQLNNSFNSYSY
-676 YFTSA
+676 YFTSP
-681 NNPACLGDPCTA
+681 NNGACLGDPCTP
-693 WNPSFATQEG
+693 WNPAYNSQEG
-703 LDALAATSAGGGKS
+703 LNTLT
-717 YSYDFTS
+717 
-724 ANNPACLG
+724 ANS
-732 DPCTAWNPSFATQEG
+732 T
-747 LDALAATSAGG
+747 GG
-758 GGREIY
+758 GGREVY
-764 LIDNNIKTPYSDQFS
+764 LIDNNLKTPYSDQFS

-858 IEKPFDEESGWGLT
+858 VEKPFDEESGWGLT

-885 FGEHYALDRERVED
+885 FGEHYALDRERIQD
-899 YGWREAGGIAKNRL
+899 YGWREAGGIPKNRL
-913 VVTGIYELPYEVKLS
+913 VVTGIYELPYEIKLS

-988 ILNVFNWVNYAN
+988 ILNVFNWVNYAT

-1007 LSDLNTAYGTPTG
+1007 LQDLNTAYGTPTG

>member
-11 PVRKLLSCALA
+11 PARKLLSCALA

-118 EQATAEGGN
+118 EQAMAEGGN

-341 IDQLPTQLQPLV
+341 IDQLPAQLQPLV

-703 LDALAATSAGGGKS
+703 LDALAATSAGGG
-717 YSYDFTS
+717 
-724 ANNPACLG
+724 
-732 DPCTAWNPSFATQEG
+732 
-747 LDALAATSAGG
+747 
-758 GGREIY
+758 GREIY

>member
-1 MRHHHPHSAR
+1 
-11 PVRKLLSCALA
+11 
-22 SCLLLGAAPAFAQST
+22 
-37 AATIR
+37 
-42 GQVTVD
+42 
-48 SAPAAQAQ
+48 
-56 VTATNLATGL
+56 
-66 TRSVQVNNGG
+66 
-76 YSVGGLPP
+76 
-84 GSYRIDVTA
+84 
-93 NGQTSSQNVT
+93 
-103 VQVGQTATLNLGVGG
+103 TATLNLGVGG
-118 EQATAEGGN
+118 EPATAAGGN

-142 VETRTSENATY
+142 VETRTSENVTY

-178 VQFVRE
+178 VQFTRE
-184 ANGTTKVRSGATSAE
+184 ANGTTKVRTGATSAE

-275 TSNDGW
+275 TSNDSW

-341 IDQLPTQLQPLV
+341 VDQLPVQLQPLV
-353 ATYSTPFKEDLYF
+353 VTSSTPFKEDLYF
-366 GKIDWTIGDNNLFE
+366 GKIDWTIGQNNLFE

-391 NDVGRTSTYEHGSI
+391 NDVGQTATYEHGSI

-418 YSGANFLNEANLS
+418 YSGANVLNEANLS

-440 PLNNGSGYVLSY
+440 PINNGNGYILSY
-452 APVRGIEDEVLS
+452 PPVRGNETDILA
-464 AGAGGSFQRKGQKG
+464 AGAGSSFQRKGQKG

-510 STQFNPANPQYY
+510 STQFNPVNPQYY

-537 GAPLTEGGGSV
+537 GAPLVEGGGSV

-580 ETPAFLDF
+580 QTPAFLDS
-588 VTPSDVVGALQNWPN
+588 VTPSDVASALQNWPN
-603 LQNANYNIN
+603 LRNANYTIN
-612 NFISTGNNR
+612 DFISSGNNR
-621 KAFKNAWQPRLG
+621 QAFKNAWQPRLG

-676 YFTSA
+676 YVTSA
-681 NNPACLGDPCTA
+681 NNGACLGDPCTA
-693 WNPSFATQEG
+693 WNPAYNNQEG
-703 LDALAATSAGGGKS
+703 LNTLTDNST
-717 YSYDFTS
+717 
-724 ANNPACLG
+724 
-732 DPCTAWNPSFATQEG
+732 
-747 LDALAATSAGG
+747 GG
-758 GGREIY
+758 GGREVY
-764 LIDNNIKTPYSDQFS
+764 LIDNNLKTPYSDQFS

-792 WFTDVT
+792 WSTDVT

-816 PDGSFFQPG
+816 PDGAFFQPG
-825 TTSGAPTDGPD
+825 TISGAPTDGPN

-846 GVETRNNQLALQ
+846 GVETGNTQLALQ
-858 IEKPFDEESGWGLT
+858 VEKPFDEASGWGLT

-885 FGEHYALDRERVED
+885 FGEHYALDRERIQD
-899 YGWREAGGIAKNRL
+899 YGWREAGGIPNNRL
-913 VVTGIYELPYEVKLS
+913 VVTGIYELPYEITLS

-949 QCDIIQFKPDGT
+949 QCEIIQFKPDGT
-961 LGYKEFS
+961 LGDKEFS

-977 GAGVKFNVRAD
+977 GGGVKFNVRAD
-988 ILNVFNWVNYAN
+988 ILNVFNWVNYAT

-1007 LSDLNTAYGTPTG
+1007 LQDLNTAYGTPTG